1 MERFIGK
8 MLDGRYEIKEIIG
21 VGGMAVVFKAKC
33 HRLNR
38 YVAIKILKD
47 EYMADDELRR
57 QFHEESQ
64 AVAMLSHPNIMA
76 VYDVSKTEELEYI
89 VMELIDGITLKEYL
103 ERRGPLSSKEVTIFS
118 TQIAKALEHAH
129 SREIIH
135 RDIKP
140 QNIMLLR
147 DGTLKVADF
156 GIAHIANSQINRAKG
171 EAIGSVHYVSPEQAK
186 GSDIDNRADLYSLG
200 VVMYEMLTGR
210 LPFEGETPVEV
221 ALQHIRSIPLSPS
234 ERVEGIPETLERIT
248 MKAMNPH
255 LSRRYA
261 SATEILADLEAFR
274 NDANF
279 KIDLP
284 DPTPLSGGEE
294 SALDAT
300 RKFTNPS
307 QAVQELLEEKKR
319 AEQESDDDDD
329 KVVSRT
335 LIFSIAAVL
344 LFFIGAI
351 YFVVSVINPFGTNEG
366 EKLLAPNLINKNY
379 RDVIDDS
386 LYADFILVEGE
397 MIYDENLPAG
407 TIIAQT
413 PAPGRSVGA
422 DKKITLT
429 ISRGAKSMTLGEYAN
444 WDIRQVK
451 IVLDRNSIPYVLVE
465 EFSNDVAKNMVIRTE
480 PAAGTSVTA
489 DTTVTIFISKGLEPI
504 EVLVPN
510 LIGMTEIEAFD
521 ALQLLGLELG
531 DVVVV
536 ESTYPVGQ
544 IIFQEIPASSMVLEG
559 TAINVQVSKGSGMA
573 VVPDL
578 LGKTEAE
585 ALALLN
591 SAELRKGSV
600 TPVYSSKPA
609 GTIVTQSVVAG
620 TEVDKNTAISFSVSL
635 GVESGGG
642 TDPGTDIDP
651 GTDTDPG
658 INGGTDSDPNTD
670 VSGTPVD
677 PGTN

>member
-103 ERRGPLSSKEVTIFS
+103 ERRGPLSSKEVTVFS

-156 GIAHIANSQINRAKG
+156 GIAHIANSQIDRAKG
-171 EAIGSVHYVSPEQAK
+171 EAIGSVHYVSPEQAR
-186 GSDIDNRADLYSLG
+186 GSDIDSRADLYSLG

-255 LSRRYA
+255 LSRRYG

-279 KIDLP
+279 KIELP
-284 DPTPLSGGEE
+284 EPTPLVNNEE
-294 SALDAT
+294 STLDAT

-307 QAVQELLEEKKR
+307 QTVQELLDEKKR
-319 AEQESDDDDD
+319 TEQASDDD
-329 KVVSRT
+329 KAVSRT
-335 LIFSIAAVL
+335 LIFSIVAVL

-351 YFVVSVINPFGTNEG
+351 YFVVSVINPFGANETQ
-366 EKLLAPNLINKNY
+366 KLLAPNLINKVY
-379 RDVIDDS
+379 RDVIEDP
-386 LYADFILVEGE
+386 LYADFVLVEGE
-397 MIYDENLPAG
+397 MIYDESLPAG
-407 TIIAQT
+407 TIISQT

-429 ISRGAKSMTLGEYAN
+429 ISRGAKSMVLGEYAT
-444 WDIRQVK
+444 WDLRQVK
-451 IVLDRNSIPYVLVE
+451 IVLDRNNIPYVLVE
-465 EFSNDVAKNMVIRTE
+465 EFSDEIEKNMVIRTE

-489 DTTVTIFISKGLEPI
+489 ETTVTIFVSKGREPKEI
-504 EVLVPN
+504 AMPN
-510 LIGMTEIEAFD
+510 LLGKTEAD
-521 ALQLLGLELG
+521 ATAALLKVGLIVGEITPI
-531 DVVVV
+531 

-544 IIFQEIPASSMVLEG
+544 VVFQEIPAKSMVLEG
-559 TAINVQVSKGSGMA
+559 TVINLQISKGSGMA
-573 VVPDL
+573 IVPDL

-585 ALALLN
+585 AVALLN
-591 SAELRKGSV
+591 SADLRKGSV

-609 GTIVTQSVVAG
+609 GTIVTQNVVAG
-620 TEVDKNTAISFSVSL
+620 TEVDKNTAISFSISL
-635 GVESGGG
+635 GV
-642 TDPGTDIDP
+642 DP
-651 GTDTDPG
+651 GTDTDS
-658 INGGTDSDPNTD
+658 NSGTGTPTDPN
-670 VSGTPVD
+670 
-677 PGTN
+677 

>member
-103 ERRGPLSSKEVTIFS
+103 ERRGPLSSKEVTVFS

-156 GIAHIANSQINRAKG
+156 GIAHIANSQIDRAKG
-171 EAIGSVHYVSPEQAK
+171 EAIGSVHYVSPEQAR
-186 GSDIDNRADLYSLG
+186 GSDIDSRADLYSLG

-255 LSRRYA
+255 LSRRYG

-279 KIDLP
+279 KIELP
-284 DPTPLSGGEE
+284 EPTPLVNNEE
-294 SALDAT
+294 STLDAT

-307 QAVQELLEEKKR
+307 QTVQELLDEKKR
-319 AEQESDDDDD
+319 TEQASDDD
-329 KVVSRT
+329 KAVSRT
-335 LIFSIAAVL
+335 LIFSIVAVL

-351 YFVVSVINPFGTNEG
+351 YFVVSVINPFGTNETQ
-366 EKLLAPNLINKNY
+366 KLLAPNLINKVY
-379 RDVIDDS
+379 RDVIEDP
-386 LYADFILVEGE
+386 LYADFVLVEGE
-397 MIYDENLPAG
+397 MIYDESLPAG
-407 TIIAQT
+407 TIISQT

-429 ISRGAKSMTLGEYAN
+429 ISRGAKSMVLGEYAT
-444 WDIRQVK
+444 WDLRQVK
-451 IVLDRNSIPYVLVE
+451 IVLDRNNIPYVLVE
-465 EFSNDVAKNMVIRTE
+465 EFSDEIEKNMVIRTE
-480 PAAGTSVTA
+480 PAAGTSVTVE
-489 DTTVTIFISKGLEPI
+489 TTVTIFVSKGREPKEI
-504 EVLVPN
+504 EMPN
-510 LIGMTEIEAFD
+510 LLGKTEAD
-521 ALQLLGLELG
+521 ATAALLKVGLIVGEITPI
-531 DVVVV
+531 

-544 IIFQEIPASSMVLEG
+544 VVFQEIPAKSMVLEG
-559 TAINVQVSKGSGMA
+559 TVINLQISKGSGIA
-573 VVPDL
+573 IVPDL

-585 ALALLN
+585 AVALLN
-591 SAELRKGSV
+591 SADLRKGSV

-609 GTIVTQSVVAG
+609 GTIVTQNVVAG
-620 TEVDKNTAISFSVSL
+620 TEVDKNTAISFSISL
-635 GVESGGG
+635 GV
-642 TDPGTDIDP
+642 DP
-651 GTDTDPG
+651 GTDTDSNSGTGTP
-658 INGGTDSDPNTD
+658 TDSN
-670 VSGTPVD
+670 
-677 PGTN
+677 

>member
-1 MERFIGK
+1 MDRFIGR

-21 VGGMAVVFKAKC
+21 VGGMAVVYKAKC

-103 ERRGPLSSKEVTIFS
+103 ERRGPLSSKEVTVFS

-156 GIAHIANSQINRAKG
+156 GIAHIANSQTDRAKG

-221 ALQHIRSIPLSPS
+221 ALQHIRSIPLFPS
-234 ERVEGIPETLERIT
+234 ELVEGIPETLERIT

-274 NDANF
+274 NDSNF

-284 DPTPLSGGEE
+284 ESTPLVSSEE

-300 RKFTNPS
+300 RKFANPG
-307 QAVQELLEEKKR
+307 QTVQEMMDEKMRKNDHN
-319 AEQESDDDDD
+319 DDDDD
-329 KVVSRT
+329 QKSLSGT
-335 LIFSIAAVL
+335 LIFSLVAVL

-351 YFVVSVINPFGTNEG
+351 YFVVSVINPFGGNE
-366 EKLLAPNLINKNY
+366 EQKLLAPNLINKIY
-379 RDVIDDS
+379 QEVVDDP
-386 LYADFILVEGE
+386 LYADFVLVEGE
-397 MIYDENLPAG
+397 MIYDETMPAG
-407 TIIAQT
+407 TIISQS

-429 ISRGAKSMTLGEYAN
+429 ISRGAKSMVLGNYGG
-444 WDIRQVK
+444 WDLRQLK
-451 IVLDRNSIPYVLVE
+451 IVLDRNNIPYVVVE
-465 EFSNDVAKNMVIRTE
+465 EYSDEVEKSLVIRTDPE
-480 PAAGTSVTA
+480 AGTAVTA
-489 DTTVTIFISKGLEPI
+489 DSTVTIFVSKGRELK
-504 EVLVPN
+504 EVSVPY
-510 LIGMTEIEAFD
+510 LIGMQENVAIQTLLD
-521 ALQLLGLELG
+521 AGLVVG
-531 DVVVV
+531 DITPV
-536 ESTYPVGQ
+536 ESIFPVGEVV
-544 IIFQEIPASSMVLEG
+544 FQEIPAFSMVMEG
-559 TAINVQVSKGSGMA
+559 TPVNIQVSKGSGKA
-573 VVPDL
+573 IVPDL

-585 ALALLN
+585 ALQLLAE
-591 SAELRKGSV
+591 AELRKGSI
-600 TPVYSSKPA
+600 TEIYSNKPA
-609 GTIVTQSVVAG
+609 GTVVMQSVTAG
-620 TEVDKNTAISFSVSL
+620 TAVDKNSTVSFSISL
-635 GVESGGG
+635 GIDTP
-642 TDPGTDIDP
+642 TDS
-651 GTDTDPG
+651 DTDSDTDS
-658 INGGTDSDPNTD
+658 GTDSDTGDNTD
-670 VSGTPVD
+670 GD
-677 PGTN
+677 TNTGADAN

>member
-1 MERFIGK
+1 MDRFIGK

-21 VGGMAVVFKAKC
+21 VGGMAVVYKAKC

-89 VMELIDGITLKEYL
+89 VMEMIDGITLKEYL
-103 ERRGPLSSKEVTIFS
+103 ERRGPLSSKEVTIFA

-156 GIAHIANSQINRAKG
+156 GIAHIANSQTDRSKG

-186 GSDIDNRADLYSLG
+186 GSNIDNRSDLYSLG

-221 ALQHIRSIPLSPS
+221 ALQHIRSIPLFPS
-234 ERVEGIPETLERIT
+234 ELVENIPETLERIT

-274 NDANF
+274 NDSNF

-284 DPTPLSGGEE
+284 ETTPLASGEE

-300 RKFTNPS
+300 RKFENPA
-307 QAVQELLEEKKR
+307 QTVQEMLDEKNR
-319 AEQESDDDDD
+319 DENEDDSDG
-329 KVVSRT
+329 RGLTGT
-335 LIFSIAAVL
+335 LIFSIIAVL

-351 YFVVSVINPFGTNEG
+351 YFVVSVINPFGGTE
-366 EKLLAPNLINKNY
+366 EQKLLAPNLINKIY
-379 RDVIDDS
+379 QDVKDDPS
-386 LYADFILVEGE
+386 YSEFILVEGE
-397 MIYDENLPAG
+397 LIYDDNLPAG
-407 TIIAQT
+407 TIISQS
-413 PAPGRSVGA
+413 PSPGRSVGA

-429 ISRGAKSMTLGEYAN
+429 ISRGAKSMMLSDYSG
-444 WDIRQVK
+444 WDSRQLK
-451 IVLDRNSIPYVLVE
+451 IILDRNNIPYVLVE
-465 EFSNDVAKNMVIRTE
+465 EHSNTIDKSMVIRTE
-480 PAAGTSVTA
+480 PGVGTAVTA
-489 DTTVTIFISKGLEPI
+489 DTTVIIFVSKGPELKQIP
-504 EVLVPN
+504 VPN
-510 LIGMTEIEAFD
+510 LIGMEEAVAIQALLD
-521 ALQLLGLELG
+521 AGLVVG
-531 DVVVV
+531 DIRLV
-536 ESTYPVGQ
+536 ESIYPVGQ
-544 IIFQEIPASSMVLEG
+544 VVYQEIPADALVMEG
-559 TAINVQVSKGSGMA
+559 TAINIQVSEGDGMA
-573 VVPDL
+573 VVPSL
-578 LGKTEAE
+578 IGQTEAD
-585 ALALLN
+585 AILLLEQ
-591 SAELRKGSV
+591 AGLRKGAV
-600 TPVYSSKPA
+600 NREYSSEPA
-609 GTIVTQSVVAG
+609 GTVIRQGVAAD
-620 TEVDKNTAISFSVSL
+620 TDVDKNTAISFTVSMGPRL
-635 GVESGGG
+635 PENP
-642 TDPGTDIDP
+642 DPGFNPDF
-651 GTDTDPG
+651 GE
-658 INGGTDSDPNTD
+658 
-670 VSGTPVD
+670 
-677 PGTN
+677 TN

>member
-103 ERRGPLSSKEVTIFS
+103 ERRGPLSSKEVTVFS

-156 GIAHIANSQINRAKG
+156 GIAHIANSQIDRAKG
-171 EAIGSVHYVSPEQAK
+171 EAIGSVHYVSPEQAR
-186 GSDIDNRADLYSLG
+186 GSDIDSRADLYSLG

-255 LSRRYA
+255 LSRRYG

-279 KIDLP
+279 KIELP
-284 DPTPLSGGEE
+284 EPTPLVNNEE
-294 SALDAT
+294 STLDAT

-307 QAVQELLEEKKR
+307 QTVQELLDEKKR
-319 AEQESDDDDD
+319 TEQASDDD
-329 KVVSRT
+329 KAVSRT
-335 LIFSIAAVL
+335 LIFSIVAVL

-351 YFVVSVINPFGTNEG
+351 YFVVSVINPFGTNETQ
-366 EKLLAPNLINKNY
+366 KLLAPNLINKVY
-379 RDVIDDS
+379 RDVIEDP
-386 LYADFILVEGE
+386 LYADFVLVEGE
-397 MIYDENLPAG
+397 MIYDESLPAG
-407 TIIAQT
+407 TIISQT

-429 ISRGAKSMTLGEYAN
+429 ISRGAKSMVLGEYAT
-444 WDIRQVK
+444 WDLRQVK
-451 IVLDRNSIPYVLVE
+451 IVLDRNNIPYVLVE
-465 EFSNDVAKNMVIRTE
+465 EFSDEIEKNMVIRTE

-489 DTTVTIFISKGLEPI
+489 ETTVTIFVSKGREPKEI
-504 EVLVPN
+504 AMPN
-510 LIGMTEIEAFD
+510 LLGKTEAD
-521 ALQLLGLELG
+521 ATAALLKVGLIVGEITPI
-531 DVVVV
+531 

-544 IIFQEIPASSMVLEG
+544 VVFQEIPAKSMVLEG
-559 TAINVQVSKGSGMA
+559 TVINLQISKGSGMA
-573 VVPDL
+573 IVPDL

-585 ALALLN
+585 AVALLN
-591 SAELRKGSV
+591 SADLRKGSV

-609 GTIVTQSVVAG
+609 GTIVTQNVVAG
-620 TEVDKNTAISFSVSL
+620 TEVDKNTAISFSISL
-635 GVESGGG
+635 GVE
-642 TDPGTDIDP
+642 P
-651 GTDTDPG
+651 GTDTDSNSGTGTP
-658 INGGTDSDPNTD
+658 TDSN
-670 VSGTPVD
+670 
-677 PGTN
+677 

>member
-103 ERRGPLSSKEVTIFS
+103 ERRGPLSSKEVTVFS

-156 GIAHIANSQINRAKG
+156 GIAHIANSQIDRAKG
-171 EAIGSVHYVSPEQAK
+171 EAIGSVHYVSPEQAR
-186 GSDIDNRADLYSLG
+186 GSDIDSRADLYSLG

-255 LSRRYA
+255 LSRRYG

-279 KIDLP
+279 KIELP
-284 DPTPLSGGEE
+284 EPTPLVNNEE
-294 SALDAT
+294 STLDAT

-307 QAVQELLEEKKR
+307 QTVQELLDEKKR
-319 AEQESDDDDD
+319 TEQASDDD
-329 KVVSRT
+329 KAVSRT
-335 LIFSIAAVL
+335 LIFSIVAVL

-351 YFVVSVINPFGTNEG
+351 YFVVSVINPFGTNETQ
-366 EKLLAPNLINKNY
+366 KLLAPNLINKVY
-379 RDVIDDS
+379 RDVIEDP
-386 LYADFILVEGE
+386 LYADFVLVEGE
-397 MIYDENLPAG
+397 MIYDESLPAG
-407 TIIAQT
+407 TIISQT

-429 ISRGAKSMTLGEYAN
+429 ISRGAKSMVLGEYAT
-444 WDIRQVK
+444 WDLRQVK
-451 IVLDRNSIPYVLVE
+451 IVLDRNNIPYILVE
-465 EFSNDVAKNMVIRTE
+465 EFSDEIEKNMVIRTE

-489 DTTVTIFISKGLEPI
+489 ETTVTIFVSKGREPKEI
-504 EVLVPN
+504 AMPN
-510 LIGMTEIEAFD
+510 LLGKTEAD
-521 ALQLLGLELG
+521 ATAALLKVGLIVGEITPI
-531 DVVVV
+531 

-544 IIFQEIPASSMVLEG
+544 VVFQEIPAKSMVLEG
-559 TAINVQVSKGSGMA
+559 TVINLQISKGSGMA
-573 VVPDL
+573 IVPDL

-585 ALALLN
+585 AVALLN
-591 SAELRKGSV
+591 SADLRKGSV

-609 GTIVTQSVVAG
+609 GTIVTQNVVAG
-620 TEVDKNTAISFSVSL
+620 TEVDKNTAISFSISL
-635 GVESGGG
+635 GV
-642 TDPGTDIDP
+642 DP
-651 GTDTDPG
+651 GTDTDSNSSTGTP
-658 INGGTDSDPNTD
+658 TDSN
-670 VSGTPVD
+670 
-677 PGTN
+677 

>member
-103 ERRGPLSSKEVTIFS
+103 ERRGPLSSKEVTVFS

-156 GIAHIANSQINRAKG
+156 GIAHIANSQIDRAKG
-171 EAIGSVHYVSPEQAK
+171 EAIGSVHYVSPEQAR
-186 GSDIDNRADLYSLG
+186 GSDIDSRADLYSLG

-255 LSRRYA
+255 LSRRYG

-279 KIDLP
+279 KIELP
-284 DPTPLSGGEE
+284 EPTPLVNNEE
-294 SALDAT
+294 STLDAT

-307 QAVQELLEEKKR
+307 QTVQELLDEKKR
-319 AEQESDDDDD
+319 TEQASDDD
-329 KVVSRT
+329 KAVSRT
-335 LIFSIAAVL
+335 LIFSIVAVL

-351 YFVVSVINPFGTNEG
+351 YFVVSVINPFGTNETQ
-366 EKLLAPNLINKNY
+366 KLLAPNLINKVY
-379 RDVIDDS
+379 RDVIEDP
-386 LYADFILVEGE
+386 LYADFVLVEGE
-397 MIYDENLPAG
+397 MIYDESLPAG
-407 TIIAQT
+407 TIISQT

-429 ISRGAKSMTLGEYAN
+429 ISRGAKSMVLGEYAT
-444 WDIRQVK
+444 WDLRQVK
-451 IVLDRNSIPYVLVE
+451 IVLDRNNIPYVLVE
-465 EFSNDVAKNMVIRTE
+465 EFSDEIEKNMVIRTE

-489 DTTVTIFISKGLEPI
+489 ETTVTIFVSKGREPKEI
-504 EVLVPN
+504 AMPN
-510 LIGMTEIEAFD
+510 LLGKTEAD
-521 ALQLLGLELG
+521 ATAALLKVGL
-531 DVVVV
+531 VVGEITPI

-544 IIFQEIPASSMVLEG
+544 VVFQEIPAKSMVLEG
-559 TAINVQVSKGSGMA
+559 TVINLQISKGSGMA
-573 VVPDL
+573 IVPDL

-585 ALALLN
+585 AVALLN
-591 SAELRKGSV
+591 SADLRKGSV
-600 TPVYSSKPA
+600 TLVYSSKPA
-609 GTIVTQSVVAG
+609 GTIVTQNVVAG
-620 TEVDKNTAISFSVSL
+620 TEVDKNTAISFSISL
-635 GVESGGG
+635 GV
-642 TDPGTDIDP
+642 DP
-651 GTDTDPG
+651 GTDTDS
-658 INGGTDSDPNTD
+658 NSGTGTPTDPN
-670 VSGTPVD
+670 
-677 PGTN
+677 

>member
-103 ERRGPLSSKEVTIFS
+103 ERRGPLSSKEVTVFS

-156 GIAHIANSQINRAKG
+156 GIAHIANSQIDRAKG
-171 EAIGSVHYVSPEQAK
+171 EAIGSVHYVSPEQAR
-186 GSDIDNRADLYSLG
+186 GSDIDSRADLYSLG

-255 LSRRYA
+255 LSRRYG

-279 KIDLP
+279 KIELP
-284 DPTPLSGGEE
+284 EPTPLVSNEE
-294 SALDAT
+294 STLDAT

-307 QAVQELLEEKKR
+307 QTVQELLDEKKR
-319 AEQESDDDDD
+319 TEQAVDDD
-329 KVVSRT
+329 KAVSRT
-335 LIFSIAAVL
+335 LIFSIVAVL

-351 YFVVSVINPFGTNEG
+351 YFVVSVINPFGTNETQ
-366 EKLLAPNLINKNY
+366 KLLAPNLINKVY
-379 RDVIDDS
+379 RDVIEDP
-386 LYADFILVEGE
+386 LYADFVLVEGE
-397 MIYDENLPAG
+397 MIYDESLPAG
-407 TIIAQT
+407 TIISQT

-429 ISRGAKSMTLGEYAN
+429 ISRGAKSMVLGEYAT
-444 WDIRQVK
+444 WDLRQVK
-451 IVLDRNSIPYVLVE
+451 IVLDRNNIPYVLVE
-465 EFSNDVAKNMVIRTE
+465 EFSDEIEKNMVIRTE

-489 DTTVTIFISKGLEPI
+489 ETTVTIFVSKGREPKEI
-504 EVLVPN
+504 EMPN
-510 LIGMTEIEAFD
+510 LLGKTEAD
-521 ALQLLGLELG
+521 ATAALLKVGLIVGEITPI
-531 DVVVV
+531 

-544 IIFQEIPASSMVLEG
+544 VVFQEIPAKSMVLEG
-559 TAINVQVSKGSGMA
+559 TVINLQISKGSGMA
-573 VVPDL
+573 IVPDL

-585 ALALLN
+585 AVALLN
-591 SAELRKGSV
+591 SADLRKGSV
-600 TPVYSSKPA
+600 TLVYSSKPA
-609 GTIVTQSVVAG
+609 GTIVTQNVVAG
-620 TEVDKNTAISFSVSL
+620 TEVDKNTAISFSISL
-635 GVESGGG
+635 GV
-642 TDPGTDIDP
+642 DP
-651 GTDTDPG
+651 GTDTDS
-658 INGGTDSDPNTD
+658 NSGTGTPTDPN
-670 VSGTPVD
+670 
-677 PGTN
+677 

>member
-1 MERFIGK
+1 MDRFIGR
-8 MLDGRYEIKEIIG
+8 MLDGRYEILEIIG

-89 VMELIDGITLKEYL
+89 VMEMIDGITLKEYL

-156 GIAHIANSQINRAKG
+156 GIAHIANSQTDRAKG

-186 GSDIDNRADLYSLG
+186 GSDIDNRADLYSFG

-221 ALQHIRSIPLSPS
+221 ALQHIRSIPLFPS
-234 ERVEGIPETLERIT
+234 ELVEGIPETLERIT

-255 LSRRYA
+255 LSRRYS
-261 SATEILADLEAFR
+261 SATEILNDLEAFR
-274 NDANF
+274 NDSNF

-284 DPTPLSGGEE
+284 ESTPLINGDE

-300 RKFTNPS
+300 RKFANPS
-307 QAVQELLEEKKR
+307 QTVQEMLDERKREDVEE
-319 AEQESDDDDD
+319 DDEG
-329 KVVSRT
+329 KGLSGT
-335 LIFSIAAVL
+335 LIFSLIAVL
-344 LFFIGAI
+344 LFFVGAI
-351 YFVVSVINPFGTNEG
+351 YFVVSVINPFGG
-366 EKLLAPNLINKNY
+366 KDDQKLLAPNLLNKVY
-379 RDVIDDS
+379 QEIKDDP
-386 LYADFILVEGE
+386 LYADYIFVEGE
-397 MIYDENLPAG
+397 MIYDDSVPAG
-407 TIIAQT
+407 TIISQS

-429 ISRGAKSMTLGEYAN
+429 ISRGAKSMVLGAYAG
-444 WDIRQVK
+444 WDTRQVK
-451 IVLDRNSIPYVLVE
+451 IILDRNNIPYVLVE
-465 EFSNDVAKNMVIRTE
+465 EYSEEIEKNFVIRTE
-480 PAAGTSVTA
+480 PEAGTAVTA
-489 DTTVTIFISKGLEPI
+489 DTTVTIFVSKGRELLE
-504 EVLVPN
+504 VTVPN
-510 LIGMTEIEAFD
+510 VIGMTENEAIQTFLN
-521 ALQLLGLELG
+521 AGLVVG
-531 DVVVV
+531 DIVPV
-536 ESTYPVGQ
+536 ESVYPVGQ
-544 IIFQEIPASSMVLEG
+544 VVFQEIPADSLVLEE
-559 TAINVQVSKGSGMA
+559 TPINIQISKGSEQA
-573 VVPDL
+573 LVPDL

-585 ALALLN
+585 AMALL
-591 SAELRKGSV
+591 SGCELRGVV
-600 TPVYSSKPA
+600 TKIYSNQPA
-609 GTIVTQSVVAG
+609 GTVVTQGVVAG
-620 TEVDKNTAISFSVSL
+620 TPVDKNSVISFTVSL
-635 GVESGGG
+635 GLSVDSSDGSDTSNDSGA
-642 TDPGTDIDP
+642 DAS
-651 GTDTDPG
+651 
-658 INGGTDSDPNTD
+658 N
-670 VSGTPVD
+670 
-677 PGTN
+677 

>member
-103 ERRGPLSSKEVTIFS
+103 ERRGPLSSKEVTVFS

-156 GIAHIANSQINRAKG
+156 GIAHIANSQIDRAKG
-171 EAIGSVHYVSPEQAK
+171 EAIGSVHYVSPEQAR
-186 GSDIDNRADLYSLG
+186 GSDIDSRADLYSLG

-255 LSRRYA
+255 LSRRYG

-279 KIDLP
+279 KIELP
-284 DPTPLSGGEE
+284 EPTPLVNNEE
-294 SALDAT
+294 STLDAT

-307 QAVQELLEEKKR
+307 QTVQELLDEKKR
-319 AEQESDDDDD
+319 TEQASDDD
-329 KVVSRT
+329 KAVSRT
-335 LIFSIAAVL
+335 LIFSIVAVL

-351 YFVVSVINPFGTNEG
+351 YFVVSVINPFGTNETQ
-366 EKLLAPNLINKNY
+366 KLLAPNLINKVY
-379 RDVIDDS
+379 RDVIEDP
-386 LYADFILVEGE
+386 LYADFVLVEGE
-397 MIYDENLPAG
+397 MIYDESLPAG
-407 TIIAQT
+407 TIISQT

-429 ISRGAKSMTLGEYAN
+429 ISRGAKSMVLGEYAT
-444 WDIRQVK
+444 WDLRQVK
-451 IVLDRNSIPYVLVE
+451 IVLDRNNIPYVLVE
-465 EFSNDVAKNMVIRTE
+465 EFSDEIEKNMVIRTE

-489 DTTVTIFISKGLEPI
+489 ETTVTIFVSKGREPKEI
-504 EVLVPN
+504 AMPN
-510 LIGMTEIEAFD
+510 LLGKTEAD
-521 ALQLLGLELG
+521 ATAALLKVGLIVGEITPI
-531 DVVVV
+531 

-544 IIFQEIPASSMVLEG
+544 VVFQEIPAKSMVLEG
-559 TAINVQVSKGSGMA
+559 TVINLQISKGSGMA
-573 VVPDL
+573 IVPDL

-585 ALALLN
+585 AVALLN
-591 SAELRKGSV
+591 SADLRKGSV

-609 GTIVTQSVVAG
+609 GTIVTQNVVAG
-620 TEVDKNTAISFSVSL
+620 TEVDKNTAISFSISL
-635 GVESGGG
+635 GV
-642 TDPGTDIDP
+642 DP
-651 GTDTDPG
+651 GTDTDS
-658 INGGTDSDPNTD
+658 NSGTGTPTDPN
-670 VSGTPVD
+670 
-677 PGTN
+677 

>member
-103 ERRGPLSSKEVTIFS
+103 ERRGPLSSKEVTVFS

-156 GIAHIANSQINRAKG
+156 GIAHIANSQIDRAKG
-171 EAIGSVHYVSPEQAK
+171 EAIGSVHYVSPEQAR
-186 GSDIDNRADLYSLG
+186 GSDIDSRADLYSLG

-255 LSRRYA
+255 LSRRYG

-279 KIDLP
+279 KIELP
-284 DPTPLSGGEE
+284 EPTPLVNNEE
-294 SALDAT
+294 STLDAT

-307 QAVQELLEEKKR
+307 QTVQELLDEKKR
-319 AEQESDDDDD
+319 TEQASDDD
-329 KVVSRT
+329 KAVSRT
-335 LIFSIAAVL
+335 LIFSIVAVL

-351 YFVVSVINPFGTNEG
+351 YFVVSVINPFGTNETQ
-366 EKLLAPNLINKNY
+366 KLLAPNLINKVY
-379 RDVIDDS
+379 RDVIEDP
-386 LYADFILVEGE
+386 LYADFVLVEGE
-397 MIYDENLPAG
+397 MIYDESLPAG
-407 TIIAQT
+407 TIISQT

-429 ISRGAKSMTLGEYAN
+429 ISRGAKSMVLGEYAT
-444 WDIRQVK
+444 WDLRQVK
-451 IVLDRNSIPYVLVE
+451 IVLDRNNIPYVLVE
-465 EFSNDVAKNMVIRTE
+465 EFSDEIEKNMVIRTE

-489 DTTVTIFISKGLEPI
+489 ETTVTIFVSKGREPKEI
-504 EVLVPN
+504 EMPN
-510 LIGMTEIEAFD
+510 LLGKTEAD
-521 ALQLLGLELG
+521 ATAALLKVGLIVGEITPI
-531 DVVVV
+531 

-544 IIFQEIPASSMVLEG
+544 VVFQEIPAKSMVLEG
-559 TAINVQVSKGSGMA
+559 TVINLQISKGSGMA
-573 VVPDL
+573 IVPDL

-585 ALALLN
+585 AVALLN
-591 SAELRKGSV
+591 SADLRKGSV

-609 GTIVTQSVVAG
+609 GTIVTQNVVAG
-620 TEVDKNTAISFSVSL
+620 TEVDKNTAISFSISL
-635 GVESGGG
+635 GV
-642 TDPGTDIDP
+642 DP
-651 GTDTDPG
+651 GTDTDS
-658 INGGTDSDPNTD
+658 NSGTGTPTDPN
-670 VSGTPVD
+670 
-677 PGTN
+677 

>member
-103 ERRGPLSSKEVTIFS
+103 ERRGPLSSKEVTVFS

-156 GIAHIANSQINRAKG
+156 GIAHIANSQIDRAKG
-171 EAIGSVHYVSPEQAK
+171 EAIGSVHYVSPEQAR
-186 GSDIDNRADLYSLG
+186 GSDIDSRADLYSLG

-255 LSRRYA
+255 LSRRYG

-279 KIDLP
+279 KIELP
-284 DPTPLSGGEE
+284 EPTPLVNNEE
-294 SALDAT
+294 STLDAT

-307 QAVQELLEEKKR
+307 QTVQELLDEKKR
-319 AEQESDDDDD
+319 TEQASDDD
-329 KVVSRT
+329 KAVSRT
-335 LIFSIAAVL
+335 LIFSIVAVL

-351 YFVVSVINPFGTNEG
+351 YFVVSVINPFGANETQ
-366 EKLLAPNLINKNY
+366 KLLAPNLINKVY
-379 RDVIDDS
+379 RDVIEDP
-386 LYADFILVEGE
+386 LYADFVLVEGE
-397 MIYDENLPAG
+397 MIYDESLPAG
-407 TIIAQT
+407 TIISQT

-429 ISRGAKSMTLGEYAN
+429 ISRGAKSMVLGEYAT
-444 WDIRQVK
+444 WDLRQVK
-451 IVLDRNSIPYVLVE
+451 IVLDRNNIPYVLVE
-465 EFSNDVAKNMVIRTE
+465 EFSDEIEKNMVIRTE

-489 DTTVTIFISKGLEPI
+489 ETTVTIFVSKGREPKEI
-504 EVLVPN
+504 AMPN
-510 LIGMTEIEAFD
+510 LLGKTEAD
-521 ALQLLGLELG
+521 ATAALLKVGL
-531 DVVVV
+531 VVGEITPI

-544 IIFQEIPASSMVLEG
+544 VVFQEIPAKSMVLEG
-559 TAINVQVSKGSGMA
+559 TVINLQISKGSGMA
-573 VVPDL
+573 IVPDL

-585 ALALLN
+585 AVALLN
-591 SAELRKGSV
+591 SADLRKGSV

-609 GTIVTQSVVAG
+609 GTIVTQNVVAG
-620 TEVDKNTAISFSVSL
+620 TEVDKNTAISFSISL
-635 GVESGGG
+635 GV
-642 TDPGTDIDP
+642 
-651 GTDTDPG
+651 DPG
-658 INGGTDSDPNTD
+658 IDTDSNSGTGTPTDPN
-670 VSGTPVD
+670 
-677 PGTN
+677 

>member
-89 VMELIDGITLKEYL
+89 VMELIDGITLNEYL
-103 ERRGPLSSKEVTIFS
+103 ERRGPLSSKEVTVFS

-156 GIAHIANSQINRAKG
+156 GIAHIANSQIDRAKG
-171 EAIGSVHYVSPEQAK
+171 EAIGSVHYVSPEQAR
-186 GSDIDNRADLYSLG
+186 GSDIDSRADLYSLG

-255 LSRRYA
+255 LSRRYG

-279 KIDLP
+279 KIELP
-284 DPTPLSGGEE
+284 EPTPLVNNEE
-294 SALDAT
+294 STLDAT

-307 QAVQELLEEKKR
+307 QTVQELLDEKKR
-319 AEQESDDDDD
+319 NEQAVDDD
-329 KVVSRT
+329 KAVSRT
-335 LIFSIAAVL
+335 LIFSIVAVL

-351 YFVVSVINPFGTNEG
+351 YFVVSVINPFGTNETQ
-366 EKLLAPNLINKNY
+366 KLLAPNLINKVY
-379 RDVIDDS
+379 RDVIADP
-386 LYADFILVEGE
+386 LYADFVLVEGE
-397 MIYDENLPAG
+397 MIYDESLPAG
-407 TIIAQT
+407 TIISQT

-429 ISRGAKSMTLGEYAN
+429 ISRGAKSMVLGEYAT
-444 WDIRQVK
+444 WDLRQVK
-451 IVLDRNSIPYVLVE
+451 IVLDRNNIPYVLVE
-465 EFSNDVAKNMVIRTE
+465 EFSDEIEKNMVIRTE

-489 DTTVTIFISKGLEPI
+489 ETTVTIFVSKGREPKEI
-504 EVLVPN
+504 AMPN
-510 LIGMTEIEAFD
+510 LLGKTEAD
-521 ALQLLGLELG
+521 ATAALLKVGL
-531 DVVVV
+531 VVGEITPI

-544 IIFQEIPASSMVLEG
+544 VVFQEIPAKSMVLEG
-559 TAINVQVSKGSGMA
+559 TVINLQISKGSGMA
-573 VVPDL
+573 IVPDL

-585 ALALLN
+585 AVALLN
-591 SAELRKGSV
+591 SADLRKGSV
-600 TPVYSSKPA
+600 TLVYSSKPA
-609 GTIVTQSVVAG
+609 GTIVTQNVVDG
-620 TEVDKNTAISFSVSL
+620 TEVDKNTAISFSISL
-635 GVESGGG
+635 GV
-642 TDPGTDIDP
+642 DP
-651 GTDTDPG
+651 GTDTDS
-658 INGGTDSDPNTD
+658 NSGTGTPTDPN
-670 VSGTPVD
+670 
-677 PGTN
+677 

>member
-103 ERRGPLSSKEVTIFS
+103 ERRGPLSSKEVTVFS

-156 GIAHIANSQINRAKG
+156 GIAHIANSQIDRAKG
-171 EAIGSVHYVSPEQAK
+171 EAIGSVHYVSPEQAR
-186 GSDIDNRADLYSLG
+186 GSDIDSRADLYSLG

-255 LSRRYA
+255 LSRRYG

-279 KIDLP
+279 KIELP
-284 DPTPLSGGEE
+284 EPTPLVNNEE
-294 SALDAT
+294 STLDAT

-307 QAVQELLEEKKR
+307 QTVQELLDEKKR
-319 AEQESDDDDD
+319 TEQASDDD
-329 KVVSRT
+329 KAVSRT
-335 LIFSIAAVL
+335 LIFSIVAVL

-351 YFVVSVINPFGTNEG
+351 YFVVSVINPFGTNETQ
-366 EKLLAPNLINKNY
+366 KLLAPNLINKVY
-379 RDVIDDS
+379 RDVLEDP
-386 LYADFILVEGE
+386 LYTDFVLVEGE
-397 MIYDENLPAG
+397 MIYDESLPAG
-407 TIIAQT
+407 TIISQT

-429 ISRGAKSMTLGEYAN
+429 ISRGAKSMVLGEYAT
-444 WDIRQVK
+444 WDLRQVK
-451 IVLDRNSIPYVLVE
+451 IVLDRNNIPYVLVE
-465 EFSNDVAKNMVIRTE
+465 EFSDEIEKNMVIRTE

-489 DTTVTIFISKGLEPI
+489 ETTVTIFVSKGREPKEI
-504 EVLVPN
+504 AMPN
-510 LIGMTEIEAFD
+510 LLGKTEAD
-521 ALQLLGLELG
+521 ATAALLKVGLIVGEITPI
-531 DVVVV
+531 

-544 IIFQEIPASSMVLEG
+544 VVFQEIPAKSMVLEG
-559 TAINVQVSKGSGMA
+559 TVINLQISKGSGMA
-573 VVPDL
+573 IVPDL

-585 ALALLN
+585 AVALLN
-591 SAELRKGSV
+591 SADLRKGSV

-609 GTIVTQSVVAG
+609 GTIVTQNVVAG
-620 TEVDKNTAISFSVSL
+620 TEVDKNTAISFSISL
-635 GVESGGG
+635 GV
-642 TDPGTDIDP
+642 DP
-651 GTDTDPG
+651 GTDTDSNSSTGTP
-658 INGGTDSDPNTD
+658 TDSN
-670 VSGTPVD
+670 
-677 PGTN
+677 

>member
-103 ERRGPLSSKEVTIFS
+103 ERRGPLSSKEVTVFS

-156 GIAHIANSQINRAKG
+156 GIAHIANSQIDRAKG
-171 EAIGSVHYVSPEQAK
+171 EAIGSVHYVSPEQAR
-186 GSDIDNRADLYSLG
+186 GSDIDSRADLYSLG

-255 LSRRYA
+255 LSRRYG

-279 KIDLP
+279 KIELP
-284 DPTPLSGGEE
+284 EPTPLVNNEE
-294 SALDAT
+294 STLDAT

-307 QAVQELLEEKKR
+307 QTVQELLDEKKR
-319 AEQESDDDDD
+319 TEQASDDD
-329 KVVSRT
+329 KAVSRT
-335 LIFSIAAVL
+335 LIFSIVAVL

-351 YFVVSVINPFGTNEG
+351 YFVVSVINPFGTNETQ
-366 EKLLAPNLINKNY
+366 KLLAPNLINKVY
-379 RDVIDDS
+379 RDVLEDP
-386 LYADFILVEGE
+386 LYTDFVLVEGE
-397 MIYDENLPAG
+397 MIYDESLPAG
-407 TIIAQT
+407 TIISQT

-429 ISRGAKSMTLGEYAN
+429 ISRGAKSMVLGEYAT
-444 WDIRQVK
+444 WDLRQVK
-451 IVLDRNSIPYVLVE
+451 IVLDRNNIPYVLVE
-465 EFSNDVAKNMVIRTE
+465 EFSDEIEKNMVIRTE

-489 DTTVTIFISKGLEPI
+489 ETTVTIFVSKGREPKEI
-504 EVLVPN
+504 AMPN
-510 LIGMTEIEAFD
+510 LLGKTEAD
-521 ALQLLGLELG
+521 ATAALLKVGLIVGEITPI
-531 DVVVV
+531 

-544 IIFQEIPASSMVLEG
+544 VVFQEIPAKSMVLEG
-559 TAINVQVSKGSGMA
+559 TVINLQISKGSGMA
-573 VVPDL
+573 IVPDL

-585 ALALLN
+585 AVALLN
-591 SAELRKGSV
+591 SADLRKGSV

-609 GTIVTQSVVAG
+609 GTIVTQNVVAG
-620 TEVDKNTAISFSVSL
+620 TEVDKNTAISFSISL
-635 GVESGGG
+635 GV
-642 TDPGTDIDP
+642 DP
-651 GTDTDPG
+651 GTDTDSNSGTGTP
-658 INGGTDSDPNTD
+658 TDSN
-670 VSGTPVD
+670 
-677 PGTN
+677 

>member
-103 ERRGPLSSKEVTIFS
+103 ERRGPLSSKEVTVFS

-156 GIAHIANSQINRAKG
+156 GIAHIANSQIDRAKG
-171 EAIGSVHYVSPEQAK
+171 EAIGSVHYVSPEQAR
-186 GSDIDNRADLYSLG
+186 GSDIDSRADLYSLG

-255 LSRRYA
+255 LSRRYG

-279 KIDLP
+279 KIELP
-284 DPTPLSGGEE
+284 EPTPLVNNEE
-294 SALDAT
+294 STLDAT

-307 QAVQELLEEKKR
+307 QTVQELLDEKKR
-319 AEQESDDDDD
+319 TEQASDDD
-329 KVVSRT
+329 KAVSRT
-335 LIFSIAAVL
+335 LIFSIVAVL

-351 YFVVSVINPFGTNEG
+351 YFVVSVINPFGTNETQ
-366 EKLLAPNLINKNY
+366 KLLAPNLINKVY
-379 RDVIDDS
+379 RDVLEDP
-386 LYADFILVEGE
+386 LYTDFVLVEGE
-397 MIYDENLPAG
+397 MIYDESLPAG
-407 TIIAQT
+407 TIISQT

-429 ISRGAKSMTLGEYAN
+429 ISRGAKSMVLGEYAT
-444 WDIRQVK
+444 WDLRQVK
-451 IVLDRNSIPYVLVE
+451 IVLDRNNIPYVLVE
-465 EFSNDVAKNMVIRTE
+465 EFSDEIEKNMVIRTE

-489 DTTVTIFISKGLEPI
+489 ETTVTIFVSKGREPKEI
-504 EVLVPN
+504 AMPN
-510 LIGMTEIEAFD
+510 LLGKTEAD
-521 ALQLLGLELG
+521 ATAALLKVGLIVGEITPI
-531 DVVVV
+531 

-544 IIFQEIPASSMVLEG
+544 VVFQEIPAKSMVLEG
-559 TAINVQVSKGSGMA
+559 TVINLQISKGSGMA
-573 VVPDL
+573 IVPDL

-585 ALALLN
+585 AVALLN
-591 SAELRKGSV
+591 SADLRKGSV

-609 GTIVTQSVVAG
+609 GTIVTQNVVAG
-620 TEVDKNTAISFSVSL
+620 TEVDKNTAISFSISL
-635 GVESGGG
+635 GV
-642 TDPGTDIDP
+642 DP
-651 GTDTDPG
+651 GTDTDS
-658 INGGTDSDPNTD
+658 NSGTGTPTDPN
-670 VSGTPVD
+670 
-677 PGTN
+677 

>member
-1 MERFIGK
+1 MDRFIGK
-8 MLDGRYEIKEIIG
+8 MLDGRYEIKEVIG
-21 VGGMAVVFKAKC
+21 VGGMAVVYKAKC

-64 AVAMLSHPNIMA
+64 AVAMLSHPNIVA

-103 ERRGPLSSKEVTIFS
+103 ERRGPLSSKEVTVFA

-156 GIAHIANSQINRAKG
+156 GIAHIANSQTDRTKG

-234 ERVEGIPETLERIT
+234 ELVENIPETLERIT

-274 NDANF
+274 HDSNF
-279 KIDLP
+279 KIELP
-284 DPTPLSGGEE
+284 EPAPVTSSDE

-300 RKFTNPS
+300 RKFSNPS
-307 QAVQELLEEKKR
+307 QAVQELMDEKKR
-319 AEQESDDDDD
+319 AEDSDN
-329 KVVSRT
+329 KGLSGT
-335 LIFSIAAVL
+335 LIFSIVAVL

-351 YFVVSVINPFGTNEG
+351 YFVVSVINPFGNTDE
-366 EKLLAPNLINKNY
+366 EKLLAPNLMNKIY
-379 RDVIDDS
+379 QEIVDDP
-386 LYADFILVEGE
+386 LYADFVLVEGE
-397 MIYDENLPAG
+397 KIYDETLPAG
-407 TIIAQT
+407 TIISQS

-429 ISRGAKSMTLGEYAN
+429 ISRGAKSMVLDNYES
-444 WDIRQVK
+444 WDARQVK
-451 IVLDRNSIPYVLVE
+451 IILDRNSIPYVVVE
-465 EFSNDVAKNMVIRTE
+465 EYSDEIDKSLVIRTE

-489 DTTVTIFISKGLEPI
+489 ESPVTIFVSKGRELK
-504 EVLVPN
+504 EVPVPN
-510 LIGMTEIEAFD
+510 VIGMSENEAIQEFI
-521 ALQLLGLELG
+521 AAGLVVG
-531 DVVVV
+531 DIVPV
-536 ESTYPVGQ
+536 ESSFPIGEVV
-544 IIFQEIPASSMVLEG
+544 FQEIPAESLVMEE
-559 TAINVQVSKGSGMA
+559 TPINIQVSKGLGMA

-585 ALALLN
+585 AIALLTN
-591 SAELRKGSV
+591 AELRYAITK
-600 TPVYSSKPA
+600 VYSNKPA
-609 GTIVTQSVVAG
+609 GTVVTQSIAAE
-620 TEVDKNTAISFSVSL
+620 TEVDKNTSVSFSISL
-635 GVESGGG
+635 GAQNS
-642 TDPGTDIDP
+642 
-651 GTDTDPG
+651 
-658 INGGTDSDPNTD
+658 
-670 VSGTPVD
+670 SGTTSPSNPD
-677 PGTN
+677 TETN

>member
-103 ERRGPLSSKEVTIFS
+103 ERRGPLSSKEVTVFS

-156 GIAHIANSQINRAKG
+156 GIAHIANSQIDRAKG

-234 ERVEGIPETLERIT
+234 ERVDGIPETLERIT

-274 NDANF
+274 NDENF

-284 DPTPLSGGEE
+284 EPAPLTAGEE

-307 QAVQELLEEKKR
+307 QAVQEMLDEKTR
-319 AEQESDDDDD
+319 TEQASNDDD
-329 KVVSRT
+329 KAVSRT
-335 LIFSIAAVL
+335 LIFSIVAVL

-351 YFVVSVINPFGTNEG
+351 YFVVSVINPFGANETQ
-366 EKLLAPNLINKNY
+366 KLLAPNLINKVY
-379 RDVIDDS
+379 RDVVDDP
-386 LYADFILVEGE
+386 LYADFVLVEGE
-397 MIYDENLPAG
+397 MIYDESLPAG
-407 TIIAQT
+407 TIISQT
-413 PAPGRSVGA
+413 PAPGRSVGT

-429 ISRGAKSMTLGEYAN
+429 ISRGAKSMNLGDYAN
-444 WDIRQVK
+444 WDLRQVK
-451 IVLDRNSIPYVLVE
+451 IVLDRNNIPYVLVE
-465 EFSNDVAKNMVIRTE
+465 EFSDEIEKNMVIRTE
-480 PAAGTSVTA
+480 PGVGTSVTSE
-489 DTTVTIFISKGLEPI
+489 TTVTIFVSKGREPK
-504 EVLVPN
+504 EVAVPN
-510 LIGMTEIEAFD
+510 LLGKTEAEATA
-521 ALQLLGLELG
+521 ALLKAGLEIG
-531 DVVVV
+531 EITPI

-544 IIFQEIPASSMVLEG
+544 VVFQEIPAKSMVLEG
-559 TAINVQVSKGSGMA
+559 TVINIQISKGSGMA
-573 VVPDL
+573 IVPDL

-585 ALALLN
+585 AIALLN
-591 SAELRKGSV
+591 SADLRKGSV

-609 GTIVTQSVVAG
+609 GTIVTQNVVAG
-620 TEVDKNTAISFSVSL
+620 TEVDKNTAISFSISL
-635 GVESGGG
+635 GVESGTGTDPDPDSG
-642 TDPGTDIDP
+642 TGAPTDPGT
-651 GTDTDPG
+651 
-658 INGGTDSDPNTD
+658 N
-670 VSGTPVD
+670 
-677 PGTN
+677 

>member
-103 ERRGPLSSKEVTIFS
+103 ERRGPLSSKEVTVFS

-156 GIAHIANSQINRAKG
+156 GIAHIANSQIDRAKG
-171 EAIGSVHYVSPEQAK
+171 EAIGSVHYVSPEQAR
-186 GSDIDNRADLYSLG
+186 GSDIDSRADLYSLG

-255 LSRRYA
+255 LSRRYG

-279 KIDLP
+279 KIELP
-284 DPTPLSGGEE
+284 EPTPLVNNEE
-294 SALDAT
+294 STLDAT

-307 QAVQELLEEKKR
+307 QTVQELLDEKKR
-319 AEQESDDDDD
+319 TEQASDDD
-329 KVVSRT
+329 KAVSRT
-335 LIFSIAAVL
+335 LIFSIVAVL

-351 YFVVSVINPFGTNEG
+351 YFVVSVINPFGTNETQ
-366 EKLLAPNLINKNY
+366 KLLAPNLINKVY
-379 RDVIDDS
+379 RDVLEDP
-386 LYADFILVEGE
+386 LYTDFVLVEGE
-397 MIYDENLPAG
+397 MIYDESLPAG
-407 TIIAQT
+407 TIISQT

-429 ISRGAKSMTLGEYAN
+429 ISRGAKSMVLGEYAT
-444 WDIRQVK
+444 WDLRQVK
-451 IVLDRNSIPYVLVE
+451 IVLDRNNIPYVLVE
-465 EFSNDVAKNMVIRTE
+465 EFSDEIEKNMVIRTE
-480 PAAGTSVTA
+480 PAAGTSVTVE
-489 DTTVTIFISKGLEPI
+489 TTVTIFVSKGREPKEI
-504 EVLVPN
+504 EMPN
-510 LIGMTEIEAFD
+510 LLGKTEAD
-521 ALQLLGLELG
+521 ATAALLKVGLIVGEITPI
-531 DVVVV
+531 

-544 IIFQEIPASSMVLEG
+544 VVFQEIPAKSMVLEG
-559 TAINVQVSKGSGMA
+559 TVINLQISKGSGMA
-573 VVPDL
+573 IVPDL

-585 ALALLN
+585 AVALLN
-591 SAELRKGSV
+591 SADLRKGSV

-609 GTIVTQSVVAG
+609 GTIVTQNVVAG
-620 TEVDKNTAISFSVSL
+620 TEVDKNTAISFSISL
-635 GVESGGG
+635 GV
-642 TDPGTDIDP
+642 DP
-651 GTDTDPG
+651 GTDTDSNSSTGTP
-658 INGGTDSDPNTD
+658 TDSN
-670 VSGTPVD
+670 
-677 PGTN
+677 

>member
-103 ERRGPLSSKEVTIFS
+103 ERRGPLSSKEVTVFS

-156 GIAHIANSQINRAKG
+156 GIAHIANSQIDRAKG
-171 EAIGSVHYVSPEQAK
+171 EAIGSVHYVSPEQAR
-186 GSDIDNRADLYSLG
+186 GSDIDSRADLYSLG

-255 LSRRYA
+255 LSRRYG

-279 KIDLP
+279 KIELP
-284 DPTPLSGGEE
+284 EPTPLVNNEE
-294 SALDAT
+294 STLDAT

-307 QAVQELLEEKKR
+307 QTVQELLDEKKR
-319 AEQESDDDDD
+319 NEQAVDDD
-329 KVVSRT
+329 KAVSRT
-335 LIFSIAAVL
+335 LIFSIVAVL

-351 YFVVSVINPFGTNEG
+351 YFVVSVINPFGTNETQ
-366 EKLLAPNLINKNY
+366 KLLAPNLINKVY
-379 RDVIDDS
+379 RDVIADP
-386 LYADFILVEGE
+386 LYADFVLVEGE
-397 MIYDENLPAG
+397 MIYDESLPAG
-407 TIIAQT
+407 TIISQT

-429 ISRGAKSMTLGEYAN
+429 ISRGAKSMVLGEYAT
-444 WDIRQVK
+444 WDLRQVK
-451 IVLDRNSIPYVLVE
+451 IVLDRNNIPYVLVE
-465 EFSNDVAKNMVIRTE
+465 EFSDEIEKNMVIRTE

-489 DTTVTIFISKGLEPI
+489 ETTVTIFVSKGREPKEI
-504 EVLVPN
+504 AMPN
-510 LIGMTEIEAFD
+510 LLGKTEAD
-521 ALQLLGLELG
+521 ATAALLKVGL
-531 DVVVV
+531 VVGEITPI

-544 IIFQEIPASSMVLEG
+544 VVFQEIPAKSMVLEG
-559 TAINVQVSKGSGMA
+559 TVINLQISKGSGMA
-573 VVPDL
+573 IVPDL

-585 ALALLN
+585 AVALLN
-591 SAELRKGSV
+591 SADLRKGSV
-600 TPVYSSKPA
+600 TLVYSSKPA
-609 GTIVTQSVVAG
+609 GTIVTQNVVDG
-620 TEVDKNTAISFSVSL
+620 TEVDKNTAISFSISL
-635 GVESGGG
+635 GV
-642 TDPGTDIDP
+642 DP
-651 GTDTDPG
+651 GTDTDS
-658 INGGTDSDPNTD
+658 NSGTGTPTDPN
-670 VSGTPVD
+670 
-677 PGTN
+677 

>member
-103 ERRGPLSSKEVTIFS
+103 ERRGSLSSKEVTVFS

-156 GIAHIANSQINRAKG
+156 GIAHIANSQIDRAKG
-171 EAIGSVHYVSPEQAK
+171 EAIGSVHYVSPEQAR
-186 GSDIDNRADLYSLG
+186 GSDIDSRADLYSLG

-255 LSRRYA
+255 LSRRYG

-279 KIDLP
+279 KIELP
-284 DPTPLSGGEE
+284 EPTPLVNNEE
-294 SALDAT
+294 STLDAT

-307 QAVQELLEEKKR
+307 QTVQELLDEKKR
-319 AEQESDDDDD
+319 TEQASDDD
-329 KVVSRT
+329 KAVSRT
-335 LIFSIAAVL
+335 LIFSIVAVL

-351 YFVVSVINPFGTNEG
+351 YFVVSVINPFGANETQ
-366 EKLLAPNLINKNY
+366 KLLAPNLINKVY
-379 RDVIDDS
+379 RDVIEDP
-386 LYADFILVEGE
+386 LYADFVLVEGE
-397 MIYDENLPAG
+397 MIYDESLPAG
-407 TIIAQT
+407 TIISQT

-429 ISRGAKSMTLGEYAN
+429 ISRGAKSMVLGEYAT
-444 WDIRQVK
+444 WDLRQVK
-451 IVLDRNSIPYVLVE
+451 IVLDRNNIPYVLVE
-465 EFSNDVAKNMVIRTE
+465 EFSDEIEKNMVIRTE

-489 DTTVTIFISKGLEPI
+489 ETTVTIFVSKGREPKEI
-504 EVLVPN
+504 AMPN
-510 LIGMTEIEAFD
+510 LLGKTEAD
-521 ALQLLGLELG
+521 ATAALLKVGL
-531 DVVVV
+531 VVGEITPI

-544 IIFQEIPASSMVLEG
+544 VVFQEIPAKSMVLEG
-559 TAINVQVSKGSGMA
+559 TVINLQISKGSGMA
-573 VVPDL
+573 IVPDL

-585 ALALLN
+585 AVALLN
-591 SAELRKGSV
+591 SADLRKGSV

-609 GTIVTQSVVAG
+609 GTIVTQNVVAG
-620 TEVDKNTAISFSVSL
+620 TEVDKNTAISFSISL
-635 GVESGGG
+635 GV
-642 TDPGTDIDP
+642 DP
-651 GTDTDPG
+651 GTDTDSNSGTGTP
-658 INGGTDSDPNTD
+658 TDSN
-670 VSGTPVD
+670 
-677 PGTN
+677 

>member
-103 ERRGPLSSKEVTIFS
+103 ERRGPLSSKEVTVFS

-156 GIAHIANSQINRAKG
+156 GIAHIANSQIDRAKG
-171 EAIGSVHYVSPEQAK
+171 EAIGSVHYVSPEQAR
-186 GSDIDNRADLYSLG
+186 GSDIDSRADLYSLG

-255 LSRRYA
+255 LSRRYG

-279 KIDLP
+279 KIELP
-284 DPTPLSGGEE
+284 EPTPLVNNEE
-294 SALDAT
+294 STLDAT

-307 QAVQELLEEKKR
+307 QTVQELLDEKKR
-319 AEQESDDDDD
+319 NEQAGDDD
-329 KVVSRT
+329 KAVSRT
-335 LIFSIAAVL
+335 LIFSIVAVL

-351 YFVVSVINPFGTNEG
+351 YFVVSVINPFGTNETQ
-366 EKLLAPNLINKNY
+366 KLLAPNLINKVY
-379 RDVIDDS
+379 RDVLEDP
-386 LYADFILVEGE
+386 LYADFVLVEGE
-397 MIYDENLPAG
+397 MIYDESLPAG
-407 TIIAQT
+407 TIISQT

-429 ISRGAKSMTLGEYAN
+429 ISRGAKSMVLGEYAT
-444 WDIRQVK
+444 WDLRQVK
-451 IVLDRNSIPYVLVE
+451 IVLDRNNIPYVLVE
-465 EFSNDVAKNMVIRTE
+465 EFSDEIEKNMVIRTE
-480 PAAGTSVTA
+480 PDAGTSVTA
-489 DTTVTIFISKGLEPI
+489 ETTVTIFVSKGREPKEI
-504 EVLVPN
+504 AMPN
-510 LIGMTEIEAFD
+510 LLGKTEAD
-521 ALQLLGLELG
+521 ATAALLKVGL
-531 DVVVV
+531 VVGEITPI

-544 IIFQEIPASSMVLEG
+544 VVFQEIPAKSMVLEG
-559 TAINVQVSKGSGMA
+559 TVINLQISKGSGMA
-573 VVPDL
+573 IVPDL

-585 ALALLN
+585 AVALLN
-591 SAELRKGSV
+591 SADLRKGSV

-609 GTIVTQSVVAG
+609 GTIVTQNVVAG
-620 TEVDKNTAISFSVSL
+620 TEVDKNTAISFSISL
-635 GVESGGG
+635 GV
-642 TDPGTDIDP
+642 DP
-651 GTDTDPG
+651 GTDTDP
-658 INGGTDSDPNTD
+658 NSGTGTPTDPN
-670 VSGTPVD
+670 
-677 PGTN
+677 

>member
-103 ERRGPLSSKEVTIFS
+103 ERRGPLSSKEVTVFS

-156 GIAHIANSQINRAKG
+156 GIAHIANSQIDRAKG
-171 EAIGSVHYVSPEQAK
+171 EAIGSVHYVSPEQAR
-186 GSDIDNRADLYSLG
+186 GSDIDSRADLYSLG

-255 LSRRYA
+255 LSRRYG

-279 KIDLP
+279 KIELP
-284 DPTPLSGGEE
+284 EPTPLVNNEE
-294 SALDAT
+294 STLDAT

-307 QAVQELLEEKKR
+307 QTVQELLDEKKR
-319 AEQESDDDDD
+319 TEQASDDD
-329 KVVSRT
+329 KAVSRT
-335 LIFSIAAVL
+335 LIFSIVAVL

-351 YFVVSVINPFGTNEG
+351 YFVVSVINPFGTNETQ
-366 EKLLAPNLINKNY
+366 KLLAPNLINKVY
-379 RDVIDDS
+379 RDVLEDP
-386 LYADFILVEGE
+386 LYTDFVLVEGE
-397 MIYDENLPAG
+397 MIYDESLPAG
-407 TIIAQT
+407 TIISQT

-429 ISRGAKSMTLGEYAN
+429 ISRGAKSMVLGEYAT
-444 WDIRQVK
+444 WDLRQVK
-451 IVLDRNSIPYVLVE
+451 IVLDRNNIPYVLVE
-465 EFSNDVAKNMVIRTE
+465 EFSDEIEKNMVIRTE

-489 DTTVTIFISKGLEPI
+489 ETTVTIFVSKGREPKEI
-504 EVLVPN
+504 AMPN
-510 LIGMTEIEAFD
+510 LLGKTEAD
-521 ALQLLGLELG
+521 ATAALLKVGLIVGEITPI
-531 DVVVV
+531 

-544 IIFQEIPASSMVLEG
+544 VVFQEIPAKSMVLEG
-559 TAINVQVSKGSGMA
+559 TVINLQISKGSGIA
-573 VVPDL
+573 IVPDL

-585 ALALLN
+585 AVALLN
-591 SAELRKGSV
+591 SADLRKGSV

-609 GTIVTQSVVAG
+609 GTIVTQNVVAG
-620 TEVDKNTAISFSVSL
+620 TEVDKNTAISFSISL
-635 GVESGGG
+635 GV
-642 TDPGTDIDP
+642 DP
-651 GTDTDPG
+651 GTDTDSNSSTGTP
-658 INGGTDSDPNTD
+658 TDSN
-670 VSGTPVD
+670 
-677 PGTN
+677 

>member
-103 ERRGPLSSKEVTIFS
+103 ERRGPLSSKEVTVFS

-156 GIAHIANSQINRAKG
+156 GIAHIANSQIDRAKG
-171 EAIGSVHYVSPEQAK
+171 EAIGSVHYVSPEQAR
-186 GSDIDNRADLYSLG
+186 GSDIDSRADLYSLG

-255 LSRRYA
+255 LSRRYG

-279 KIDLP
+279 KIELP
-284 DPTPLSGGEE
+284 EPTPLVNNEE
-294 SALDAT
+294 STLDAT

-307 QAVQELLEEKKR
+307 QTVQELLDEKKR
-319 AEQESDDDDD
+319 TEQASDDD
-329 KVVSRT
+329 KAVSRT
-335 LIFSIAAVL
+335 LIFSIVAVL

-351 YFVVSVINPFGTNEG
+351 YFVVSVINPFGTNETQ
-366 EKLLAPNLINKNY
+366 KLLAPNLINKVY
-379 RDVIDDS
+379 RDVIEDP
-386 LYADFILVEGE
+386 LYADFVLVEGE
-397 MIYDENLPAG
+397 MIYDESLPAG
-407 TIIAQT
+407 TIISQT

-429 ISRGAKSMTLGEYAN
+429 ISRGAKSMVLGEYAT
-444 WDIRQVK
+444 WDLRQVK
-451 IVLDRNSIPYVLVE
+451 IVLDRNNIPYVLVE
-465 EFSNDVAKNMVIRTE
+465 EFSDEIEKNMVIRTE

-489 DTTVTIFISKGLEPI
+489 ETTVTIFVSKGREPKEI
-504 EVLVPN
+504 AMPN
-510 LIGMTEIEAFD
+510 LLGKTEAD
-521 ALQLLGLELG
+521 ATAALLKVGL
-531 DVVVV
+531 VVGEITPI

-544 IIFQEIPASSMVLEG
+544 VVFQEIPAKSMVLEG
-559 TAINVQVSKGSGMA
+559 TVINLQISKGSGMA
-573 VVPDL
+573 IVPDL

-585 ALALLN
+585 AVALLN
-591 SAELRKGSV
+591 SADLRKGSV

-609 GTIVTQSVVAG
+609 GTIVTQNVVAG
-620 TEVDKNTAISFSVSL
+620 TEVDKNTAISFSISL
-635 GVESGGG
+635 GV
-642 TDPGTDIDP
+642 DP
-651 GTDTDPG
+651 GTDTDSNSSTGTP
-658 INGGTDSDPNTD
+658 TDSN
-670 VSGTPVD
+670 
-677 PGTN
+677 

>member
-103 ERRGPLSSKEVTIFS
+103 ERRGPLSSKEVTVFS

-156 GIAHIANSQINRAKG
+156 GIAHIANSQIDRAKG
-171 EAIGSVHYVSPEQAK
+171 EAIGSVHYVSPEQAR
-186 GSDIDNRADLYSLG
+186 GSDIDSRADLYSLG

-255 LSRRYA
+255 LSRRYG

-279 KIDLP
+279 KIELP
-284 DPTPLSGGEE
+284 EPTPLVNNEE
-294 SALDAT
+294 STLDAT

-307 QAVQELLEEKKR
+307 QTVQELLDEKKR
-319 AEQESDDDDD
+319 TEQASDDD
-329 KVVSRT
+329 KAVSRT
-335 LIFSIAAVL
+335 LIFSIVAVL

-351 YFVVSVINPFGTNEG
+351 YFVVSVINPFGTNETQ
-366 EKLLAPNLINKNY
+366 KLLAPNLINKVY
-379 RDVIDDS
+379 RDVLEDP
-386 LYADFILVEGE
+386 LYTDFVLVEGE
-397 MIYDENLPAG
+397 MIYDESLPAG
-407 TIIAQT
+407 TIISQT

-429 ISRGAKSMTLGEYAN
+429 ISRGAKSMVLGEYAT
-444 WDIRQVK
+444 WDLRQVK
-451 IVLDRNSIPYVLVE
+451 IVLDRNNIPYVLVE
-465 EFSNDVAKNMVIRTE
+465 EFSDEIEKNMVIRTE

-489 DTTVTIFISKGLEPI
+489 ETTVTIFVSKGREPKEI
-504 EVLVPN
+504 AMPN
-510 LIGMTEIEAFD
+510 LLGKTEADATAALLKVGLIVGEITPIG
-521 ALQLLGLELG
+521 
-531 DVVVV
+531 
-536 ESTYPVGQ
+536 STYPVGQ
-544 IIFQEIPASSMVLEG
+544 VVFQEIPAKSMVLEG
-559 TAINVQVSKGSGMA
+559 TVINLQISKGSGMA
-573 VVPDL
+573 IVPDL

-585 ALALLN
+585 AVALLN
-591 SAELRKGSV
+591 SADLRKGSV

-609 GTIVTQSVVAG
+609 GTIVTQNVVAG
-620 TEVDKNTAISFSVSL
+620 TEVDKNTAISFSISL
-635 GVESGGG
+635 GV
-642 TDPGTDIDP
+642 DP
-651 GTDTDPG
+651 GTDTDSNSGTGTP
-658 INGGTDSDPNTD
+658 TDSN
-670 VSGTPVD
+670 
-677 PGTN
+677 

>member
-1 MERFIGK
+1 MDRFIGR

-21 VGGMAVVFKAKC
+21 VGGMAVVYKAKC

-156 GIAHIANSQINRAKG
+156 GIAHIANSQTDRTKG

-221 ALQHIRSIPLSPS
+221 ALQHIRSIPLFPS
-234 ERVEGIPETLERIT
+234 ELVEGVPETLERIT

-274 NDANF
+274 NDSNF

-284 DPTPLSGGEE
+284 ETTPLVSGEE

-307 QAVQELLEEKKR
+307 QTVQEMLDEKKR
-319 AEQESDDDDD
+319 ADEVDDEER
-329 KVVSRT
+329 KGLSGT
-335 LIFSIAAVL
+335 LIFSLVAVL

-351 YFVVSVINPFGTNEG
+351 YFVVSVINPFGGSE
-366 EKLLAPNLINKNY
+366 EQKLLAPNLLNKIY
-379 RDVIDDS
+379 QEVVDDPI
-386 LYADFILVEGE
+386 YADFVLVEGE
-397 MIYDENLPAG
+397 LIYDETMPAG
-407 TIIAQT
+407 TIISQS

-429 ISRGAKSMTLGEYAN
+429 ISRGAKSMTLGSYGG
-444 WDIRQVK
+444 WDLRQLK
-451 IVLDRNSIPYVLVE
+451 IVLDRNNIPYLVVE
-465 EFSNDVAKNMVIRTE
+465 EHSDEIDKSLVIRTE
-480 PAAGTSVTA
+480 PEAGTSVTA
-489 DTTVTIFISKGLEPI
+489 DDTVTIFVSKGPELK
-504 EVLVPN
+504 EVPVPYVVGMQESVAIQTLLDAGLVV
-510 LIGMTEIEAFD
+510 
-521 ALQLLGLELG
+521 G
-531 DVVVV
+531 DIVPV
-536 ESTYPVGQ
+536 ESIYPVGEVV
-544 IIFQEIPASSMVLEG
+544 FQEIPADALVMEG
-559 TAINVQVSKGSGMA
+559 TPVNIQVSKGSGQA
-573 VVPDL
+573 IVPYL
-578 LGKTEAE
+578 IGKTEAE
-585 ALALLN
+585 ARALLAD
-591 SAELRKGSV
+591 AELRVGTV
-600 TPVYSSKPA
+600 TPIYDSNQPA
-609 GTIVTQSVVAG
+609 GTVIKQSLDAG
-620 TEVDKNTAISFSVSL
+620 TSVDKNTAISFSISL
-635 GVESGGG
+635 GIDSSFG
-642 TDPGTDIDP
+642 TDTPSDPGTE
-651 GTDTDPG
+651 
-658 INGGTDSDPNTD
+658 
-670 VSGTPVD
+670 
-677 PGTN
+677 TN

>member
-103 ERRGPLSSKEVTIFS
+103 ERRGPLSSKEVTVFS

-156 GIAHIANSQINRAKG
+156 GIAHIANSQIDRAKG
-171 EAIGSVHYVSPEQAK
+171 EAIGSVHYVSPEQAR
-186 GSDIDNRADLYSLG
+186 GSDIDSRADLYSLG

-255 LSRRYA
+255 LSRRYG

-279 KIDLP
+279 KIELP
-284 DPTPLSGGEE
+284 EPTPLVNNEE
-294 SALDAT
+294 STLDAT

-307 QAVQELLEEKKR
+307 QTVQELLDEKKR
-319 AEQESDDDDD
+319 NEQAGDDD
-329 KVVSRT
+329 KAVSRT
-335 LIFSIAAVL
+335 LIFSIVAVL

-351 YFVVSVINPFGTNEG
+351 YFVVSVINPFGTNETQ
-366 EKLLAPNLINKNY
+366 KLLAPNLINKVY
-379 RDVIDDS
+379 RDVIEDP
-386 LYADFILVEGE
+386 LYADFVLVEGE
-397 MIYDENLPAG
+397 MIYDESLPAG
-407 TIIAQT
+407 TIISQT

-429 ISRGAKSMTLGEYAN
+429 ISRGAKSMVLGEYAT
-444 WDIRQVK
+444 WDLRQVK
-451 IVLDRNSIPYVLVE
+451 IVLDRNNIPYVLVE
-465 EFSNDVAKNMVIRTE
+465 EFSDEIEKNMVIRTE

-489 DTTVTIFISKGLEPI
+489 ETMVTIFVSKGREPKEI
-504 EVLVPN
+504 AMPN
-510 LIGMTEIEAFD
+510 LLGKTEAD
-521 ALQLLGLELG
+521 ATAALLKVGL
-531 DVVVV
+531 VVGEIMPI

-544 IIFQEIPASSMVLEG
+544 VVFQEIPAKSMVLEG
-559 TAINVQVSKGSGMA
+559 TVINLQISKESGMA
-573 VVPDL
+573 IVPDL

-585 ALALLN
+585 AVALLN
-591 SAELRKGSV
+591 SADLRKGSV

-609 GTIVTQSVVAG
+609 GTIVTQNVVAG
-620 TEVDKNTAISFSVSL
+620 TEVDKNTAISFSISL
-635 GVESGGG
+635 GV
-642 TDPGTDIDP
+642 DP
-651 GTDTDPG
+651 GTDTDS
-658 INGGTDSDPNTD
+658 NSGTGTPTDPN
-670 VSGTPVD
+670 
-677 PGTN
+677 

>member
-103 ERRGPLSSKEVTIFS
+103 ERRGPLSSKEVTVFS

-156 GIAHIANSQINRAKG
+156 GIAHIANSQIDRAKG
-171 EAIGSVHYVSPEQAK
+171 EAIGSVHYVSPEQAR
-186 GSDIDNRADLYSLG
+186 GSDIDSRADLYSLG

-255 LSRRYA
+255 LSRRYG

-279 KIDLP
+279 RIELP
-284 DPTPLSGGEE
+284 EPTPLVNNEE
-294 SALDAT
+294 STLDAT

-307 QAVQELLEEKKR
+307 QTVQELLDEKKR
-319 AEQESDDDDD
+319 TEQASDDD
-329 KVVSRT
+329 KAVSRT
-335 LIFSIAAVL
+335 LIFSIVAVL

-351 YFVVSVINPFGTNEG
+351 YFVVSVINPFGTNETQ
-366 EKLLAPNLINKNY
+366 KLLAPNLINKVY
-379 RDVIDDS
+379 RDVLEDP
-386 LYADFILVEGE
+386 LYTDFVLVEGE
-397 MIYDENLPAG
+397 MIYDESLPAG
-407 TIIAQT
+407 TIISQT

-429 ISRGAKSMTLGEYAN
+429 ISRGAKSMVLGEYAT
-444 WDIRQVK
+444 WDLRQVK
-451 IVLDRNSIPYVLVE
+451 IVLDRNNIPYVLVE
-465 EFSNDVAKNMVIRTE
+465 EFSDEIEKNMVIRTE

-489 DTTVTIFISKGLEPI
+489 ETTVTIFVSKGREPKEI
-504 EVLVPN
+504 AMPN
-510 LIGMTEIEAFD
+510 LLGKTEAD
-521 ALQLLGLELG
+521 ATAALLKVGLIVGEITPI
-531 DVVVV
+531 

-544 IIFQEIPASSMVLEG
+544 VVFQEIPAKSMVLEG
-559 TAINVQVSKGSGMA
+559 TVINLQISKGSGMA
-573 VVPDL
+573 IVPDL

-585 ALALLN
+585 AVALLN
-591 SAELRKGSV
+591 SADLRKGSV

-609 GTIVTQSVVAG
+609 GTIVTQNVVAG
-620 TEVDKNTAISFSVSL
+620 TEVDKNTAISFSISL
-635 GVESGGG
+635 GV
-642 TDPGTDIDP
+642 DP
-651 GTDTDPG
+651 GTDTDS
-658 INGGTDSDPNTD
+658 N
-670 VSGTPVD
+670 SGT
-677 PGTN
+677 GTPTYSN

>member
-103 ERRGPLSSKEVTIFS
+103 ERRGPLSSKEVTVFS

-156 GIAHIANSQINRAKG
+156 GIAHIANSQIDRAKG
-171 EAIGSVHYVSPEQAK
+171 EAIGSVHYVSPEQAR
-186 GSDIDNRADLYSLG
+186 GSDIDSRADLYSLG

-255 LSRRYA
+255 LSRRYG

-279 KIDLP
+279 KIELP
-284 DPTPLSGGEE
+284 EPTPLVNNEE
-294 SALDAT
+294 STLDAT

-307 QAVQELLEEKKR
+307 QTVQELLDEKKR
-319 AEQESDDDDD
+319 TEQAIDDD
-329 KVVSRT
+329 KAVSRT
-335 LIFSIAAVL
+335 LIFSIVAVL

-351 YFVVSVINPFGTNEG
+351 YFVVSVINPFGANETQ
-366 EKLLAPNLINKNY
+366 KLLAPNLINKVY
-379 RDVIDDS
+379 RDVIEDP
-386 LYADFILVEGE
+386 LYADFVLVEGE
-397 MIYDENLPAG
+397 MIYDESLPAG
-407 TIIAQT
+407 TIISQT

-429 ISRGAKSMTLGEYAN
+429 ISRGAKSMVLGEYAT
-444 WDIRQVK
+444 WDLRQVK
-451 IVLDRNSIPYVLVE
+451 IVLDRNNIPYVLVE
-465 EFSNDVAKNMVIRTE
+465 EFSDEIEKNMVIRTE

-489 DTTVTIFISKGLEPI
+489 ETTVTIFVSKGREPKEI
-504 EVLVPN
+504 AMPN
-510 LIGMTEIEAFD
+510 LLGKTEAD
-521 ALQLLGLELG
+521 ATAALLKVGL
-531 DVVVV
+531 VVGEITPI

-544 IIFQEIPASSMVLEG
+544 VVFQEIPAKSMVLEG
-559 TAINVQVSKGSGMA
+559 TVINLQISKGSGMA
-573 VVPDL
+573 IVPDL

-585 ALALLN
+585 AVALLN
-591 SAELRKGSV
+591 SADLRKGSV

-609 GTIVTQSVVAG
+609 GTIVTQNVVAG
-620 TEVDKNTAISFSVSL
+620 TEVDKNTAISFSISL
-635 GVESGGG
+635 GV
-642 TDPGTDIDP
+642 DP
-651 GTDTDPG
+651 GTDTDS
-658 INGGTDSDPNTD
+658 NSGTGTPTDPN
-670 VSGTPVD
+670 
-677 PGTN
+677 

>member
-103 ERRGPLSSKEVTIFS
+103 ERRGPLSSKEVTVFS

-156 GIAHIANSQINRAKG
+156 GIAHIANSQIDRAKG
-171 EAIGSVHYVSPEQAK
+171 EAIGSVHYVSPEQAR
-186 GSDIDNRADLYSLG
+186 GSDIDSRADLYSLG

-255 LSRRYA
+255 LSRRYG

-279 KIDLP
+279 KIELP
-284 DPTPLSGGEE
+284 EPTPLVNNEE
-294 SALDAT
+294 STLDAT

-307 QAVQELLEEKKR
+307 QTVQELLDEKKR
-319 AEQESDDDDD
+319 TEQASDDD
-329 KVVSRT
+329 KAVSRT
-335 LIFSIAAVL
+335 LIFSIVAVL

-351 YFVVSVINPFGTNEG
+351 YFVVSVINPFGANETQ
-366 EKLLAPNLINKNY
+366 KLLAPNLINKVY
-379 RDVIDDS
+379 RDVIEDP
-386 LYADFILVEGE
+386 LYADFVLVEGE
-397 MIYDENLPAG
+397 MIYDESLPAG
-407 TIIAQT
+407 TIISQT

-429 ISRGAKSMTLGEYAN
+429 ISRGAKSMVLGEYAT
-444 WDIRQVK
+444 WDLRQVK
-451 IVLDRNSIPYVLVE
+451 IVLDRNNIPYVLVE
-465 EFSNDVAKNMVIRTE
+465 EFSDEIEKNLVIRTE

-489 DTTVTIFISKGLEPI
+489 ETTVTIFVSKGREPKEI
-504 EVLVPN
+504 AMPN
-510 LIGMTEIEAFD
+510 LLGKTEAD
-521 ALQLLGLELG
+521 ATAALLKVGLIVGEITPI
-531 DVVVV
+531 

-544 IIFQEIPASSMVLEG
+544 VVFQEIPAKSMVLEG
-559 TAINVQVSKGSGMA
+559 TVINLQISKGSGMA
-573 VVPDL
+573 IVPDL

-585 ALALLN
+585 AVALLN
-591 SAELRKGSV
+591 SADLRKGSV

-609 GTIVTQSVVAG
+609 GTIVTQNVVAG
-620 TEVDKNTAISFSVSL
+620 TEVDKNTAISFSISL
-635 GVESGGG
+635 GV
-642 TDPGTDIDP
+642 DP
-651 GTDTDPG
+651 GTDTDS
-658 INGGTDSDPNTD
+658 NSGTGTPTDPN
-670 VSGTPVD
+670 
-677 PGTN
+677 

>member
-103 ERRGPLSSKEVTIFS
+103 ERRGPLSSKEVTVFS

-156 GIAHIANSQINRAKG
+156 GIAHIANSQIDRAKG
-171 EAIGSVHYVSPEQAK
+171 EAIGSVHYVSPEQAR
-186 GSDIDNRADLYSLG
+186 GSDIDSRADLYSLG

-255 LSRRYA
+255 LSRRYG

-279 KIDLP
+279 KIELP
-284 DPTPLSGGEE
+284 EPTPLVNNEE
-294 SALDAT
+294 STLDAT

-307 QAVQELLEEKKR
+307 QTVQELLDEKKR
-319 AEQESDDDDD
+319 TEQASDDD
-329 KVVSRT
+329 KAVSRT
-335 LIFSIAAVL
+335 LIFSIVAVL

-351 YFVVSVINPFGTNEG
+351 YFVVSVINPFGTNETQ
-366 EKLLAPNLINKNY
+366 KLLAPNLINKVY
-379 RDVIDDS
+379 RDVIEDP
-386 LYADFILVEGE
+386 LYADFVLVEGE
-397 MIYDENLPAG
+397 MIYDESLPAG
-407 TIIAQT
+407 TIISQT

-429 ISRGAKSMTLGEYAN
+429 ISRGAKSMVLGEYAT
-444 WDIRQVK
+444 WDLRQVK
-451 IVLDRNSIPYVLVE
+451 IVLDRNNIPYVLVE
-465 EFSNDVAKNMVIRTE
+465 EFSDEIEKNMVIRTE
-480 PAAGTSVTA
+480 PAAGTSVTVE
-489 DTTVTIFISKGLEPI
+489 TTVTIFVSKGREPKEI
-504 EVLVPN
+504 EMPN
-510 LIGMTEIEAFD
+510 LLGKTEAD
-521 ALQLLGLELG
+521 ATAALLKVGLIVGEITPI
-531 DVVVV
+531 

-544 IIFQEIPASSMVLEG
+544 VVFQEIPAKSMVLEG
-559 TAINVQVSKGSGMA
+559 TVINLQISKGSGMA
-573 VVPDL
+573 IVPDL

-585 ALALLN
+585 AVALLN
-591 SAELRKGSV
+591 SADLRKGSV

-609 GTIVTQSVVAG
+609 GTIVTQNVVAG
-620 TEVDKNTAISFSVSL
+620 TEVDKNTAISFSISL
-635 GVESGGG
+635 GV
-642 TDPGTDIDP
+642 DP
-651 GTDTDPG
+651 GTDTDS
-658 INGGTDSDPNTD
+658 NSGTGTPTDPN
-670 VSGTPVD
+670 
-677 PGTN
+677 

>member
-103 ERRGPLSSKEVTIFS
+103 ERRGPLSSKEVTVFS

-156 GIAHIANSQINRAKG
+156 GIAHIANSQIDRAKG
-171 EAIGSVHYVSPEQAK
+171 EAIGSVHYVSPEQAR
-186 GSDIDNRADLYSLG
+186 GSDIDSRADLYSLG

-255 LSRRYA
+255 LSRRYG

-279 KIDLP
+279 KIELP
-284 DPTPLSGGEE
+284 EPTPLVNNEE
-294 SALDAT
+294 STLDAT

-307 QAVQELLEEKKR
+307 QTVQELLDEKKR
-319 AEQESDDDDD
+319 TEQASDDD
-329 KVVSRT
+329 KAVSRT
-335 LIFSIAAVL
+335 LIFSIVAVL

-351 YFVVSVINPFGTNEG
+351 YFVVSVINPFGTNETQ
-366 EKLLAPNLINKNY
+366 KLLAPNLINKVY
-379 RDVIDDS
+379 RDVLEDP
-386 LYADFILVEGE
+386 LYTDFVLVEGE
-397 MIYDENLPAG
+397 MIYDESLPAG
-407 TIIAQT
+407 TIISQT

-429 ISRGAKSMTLGEYAN
+429 ISRGAKSMVLGEYAT
-444 WDIRQVK
+444 WDLRQVK
-451 IVLDRNSIPYVLVE
+451 IVLDRNNIPYVLVE
-465 EFSNDVAKNMVIRTE
+465 EFSDEIEKNMVIRTE

-489 DTTVTIFISKGLEPI
+489 ETTVTIFVSKGREPKEIAMPNLLGKTEADATAALLKVGLVVGEITPI
-504 EVLVPN
+504 ESP
-510 LIGMTEIEAFD
+510 
-521 ALQLLGLELG
+521 
-531 DVVVV
+531 
-536 ESTYPVGQ
+536 YPVGQ
-544 IIFQEIPASSMVLEG
+544 VVFQEIPAKSMVLEG
-559 TAINVQVSKGSGMA
+559 TVINLQISKGSGMA
-573 VVPDL
+573 IVPDL

-585 ALALLN
+585 AVALLN
-591 SAELRKGSV
+591 SADLRKGSV

-609 GTIVTQSVVAG
+609 GTIVTQNVVAG
-620 TEVDKNTAISFSVSL
+620 TEVDKNTAISFSISL
-635 GVESGGG
+635 GV
-642 TDPGTDIDP
+642 DP
-651 GTDTDPG
+651 GTDTDSNSSTGTP
-658 INGGTDSDPNTD
+658 TDSN
-670 VSGTPVD
+670 
-677 PGTN
+677 

>member
-103 ERRGPLSSKEVTIFS
+103 ERRGPLSSKEVTVFS

-156 GIAHIANSQINRAKG
+156 GIAHIANSQIDRAKG
-171 EAIGSVHYVSPEQAK
+171 EAIGSVHYVSPEQAR
-186 GSDIDNRADLYSLG
+186 GSDIDSRADLYSLG

-255 LSRRYA
+255 LSRRYG

-279 KIDLP
+279 KIELP
-284 DPTPLSGGEE
+284 EPTPLVNNEE
-294 SALDAT
+294 STLDAT

-307 QAVQELLEEKKR
+307 QTVQELLDEKKR
-319 AEQESDDDDD
+319 TEQASDDD
-329 KVVSRT
+329 KAVSRT
-335 LIFSIAAVL
+335 LIFSIVAVL

-351 YFVVSVINPFGTNEG
+351 YFVVSVINPFGTNETQ
-366 EKLLAPNLINKNY
+366 KLLAPNLINKVY
-379 RDVIDDS
+379 RDVIEDP
-386 LYADFILVEGE
+386 LYADFVLVEGE
-397 MIYDENLPAG
+397 MIYDESLPAG
-407 TIIAQT
+407 TIISQT

-429 ISRGAKSMTLGEYAN
+429 ISRGAKSMVLGEYAT
-444 WDIRQVK
+444 WDLRQVK
-451 IVLDRNSIPYVLVE
+451 IVLDRNNIPYVLVE
-465 EFSNDVAKNMVIRTE
+465 EFSDEIEKNMVIRTE

-489 DTTVTIFISKGLEPI
+489 ETTVTIFVSKGREPKEI
-504 EVLVPN
+504 EMPN
-510 LIGMTEIEAFD
+510 LLGKTEAD
-521 ALQLLGLELG
+521 ATAALLKVGLIVGEITPI
-531 DVVVV
+531 

-544 IIFQEIPASSMVLEG
+544 VVFQEIPAKSMVLEG
-559 TAINVQVSKGSGMA
+559 TVINLQISKGSGIA
-573 VVPDL
+573 IVPDL

-585 ALALLN
+585 AVALLN
-591 SAELRKGSV
+591 SADLRKGSV

-609 GTIVTQSVVAG
+609 GTIVTQNVVAG
-620 TEVDKNTAISFSVSL
+620 TEVDKNTAISFSISL
-635 GVESGGG
+635 GV
-642 TDPGTDIDP
+642 DP
-651 GTDTDPG
+651 GTDTDSNSGTGTP
-658 INGGTDSDPNTD
+658 TDSN
-670 VSGTPVD
+670 
-677 PGTN
+677 

>member
-103 ERRGPLSSKEVTIFS
+103 ERRGPLSSKEVTVFS

-156 GIAHIANSQINRAKG
+156 GIAHIANSQIDRAKG
-171 EAIGSVHYVSPEQAK
+171 EAIGSVHYVSPEQAR
-186 GSDIDNRADLYSLG
+186 GSDIDSRADLYSLG

-255 LSRRYA
+255 LSRRYG

-279 KIDLP
+279 KIELP
-284 DPTPLSGGEE
+284 EPTPLVNNEE
-294 SALDAT
+294 STLDAT

-307 QAVQELLEEKKR
+307 QTVQELLDEKKR
-319 AEQESDDDDD
+319 TEQASDDD
-329 KVVSRT
+329 KAVSRT
-335 LIFSIAAVL
+335 LIFSIVAVL

-351 YFVVSVINPFGTNEG
+351 YFVVSVINPFGTNETQ
-366 EKLLAPNLINKNY
+366 KLLAPNLINKVY
-379 RDVIDDS
+379 RDVIEDP
-386 LYADFILVEGE
+386 LYADFVLVEGE
-397 MIYDENLPAG
+397 MIYDESLPAG
-407 TIIAQT
+407 TIISQT

-429 ISRGAKSMTLGEYAN
+429 ISRGAKSMVLGEYAT
-444 WDIRQVK
+444 WDLRQVK
-451 IVLDRNSIPYVLVE
+451 IVLDRNNIPYVLVE
-465 EFSNDVAKNMVIRTE
+465 EFSDEIEKNMVIRTE

-489 DTTVTIFISKGLEPI
+489 ETTVTIFVSKGREPKEI
-504 EVLVPN
+504 AMPN
-510 LIGMTEIEAFD
+510 LLGKTEAD
-521 ALQLLGLELG
+521 ATAALLKVGLIVGEITPI
-531 DVVVV
+531 

-544 IIFQEIPASSMVLEG
+544 VVFQEIPAKSMVLEG
-559 TAINVQVSKGSGMA
+559 TVINLQISKGSGMA
-573 VVPDL
+573 IVPDL

-585 ALALLN
+585 AVALLN
-591 SAELRKGSV
+591 SADLRKGSV

-609 GTIVTQSVVAG
+609 GTIVTQNEVAG
-620 TEVDKNTAISFSVSL
+620 TEVDKNTAISFSISL
-635 GVESGGG
+635 GV
-642 TDPGTDIDP
+642 DP
-651 GTDTDPG
+651 GTDTDSNSGTVTP
-658 INGGTDSDPNTD
+658 TDSN
-670 VSGTPVD
+670 
-677 PGTN
+677 

>member
-103 ERRGPLSSKEVTIFS
+103 ERRGPLSSKEVTVFS

-156 GIAHIANSQINRAKG
+156 GIAHIANSQIDRAKG
-171 EAIGSVHYVSPEQAK
+171 EAIGSVHYVSPEQAR
-186 GSDIDNRADLYSLG
+186 GSDIDSRADLYSLG

-255 LSRRYA
+255 LSRRYG

-279 KIDLP
+279 KIELP
-284 DPTPLSGGEE
+284 EPTPLVNNEE
-294 SALDAT
+294 STLDAT

-307 QAVQELLEEKKR
+307 QTVQELLDEKKR
-319 AEQESDDDDD
+319 NEQAGDDD
-329 KVVSRT
+329 KAVSRT
-335 LIFSIAAVL
+335 LIFSIVAVL

-351 YFVVSVINPFGTNEG
+351 YFVVSVINPFGTNETQ
-366 EKLLAPNLINKNY
+366 KLLAPNLINKVY
-379 RDVIDDS
+379 RDVLEDP
-386 LYADFILVEGE
+386 LYADFVLVEGE
-397 MIYDENLPAG
+397 MIYDESLPAG
-407 TIIAQT
+407 TIISQT

-429 ISRGAKSMTLGEYAN
+429 ISRGAKSMVLGEYAT
-444 WDIRQVK
+444 WDLRQVK
-451 IVLDRNSIPYVLVE
+451 IVLDRNNIPYVLVE
-465 EFSNDVAKNMVIRTE
+465 EFSDEIEKNMVIRTE

-489 DTTVTIFISKGLEPI
+489 ETTVTIFVSKGREPKEI
-504 EVLVPN
+504 AMPN
-510 LIGMTEIEAFD
+510 LLGKTEAD
-521 ALQLLGLELG
+521 ATAAPLKGGL
-531 DVVVV
+531 VVGEITPI

-544 IIFQEIPASSMVLEG
+544 VVFQEIPAKSMVLEG
-559 TAINVQVSKGSGMA
+559 TVINLQISKGSGMA
-573 VVPDL
+573 IVPDL

-585 ALALLN
+585 AVALLN
-591 SAELRKGSV
+591 SADLRKGSV

-609 GTIVTQSVVAG
+609 GTIVTQNVVAG
-620 TEVDKNTAISFSVSL
+620 TEVDKNTAISFSISL
-635 GVESGGG
+635 GV
-642 TDPGTDIDP
+642 DP
-651 GTDTDPG
+651 GTDTDS
-658 INGGTDSDPNTD
+658 NSGTGTPTDPN
-670 VSGTPVD
+670 
-677 PGTN
+677 

>member
-103 ERRGPLSSKEVTIFS
+103 ERRGPLSSKEVTVFS

-156 GIAHIANSQINRAKG
+156 GIAHIANSQIDRAKG
-171 EAIGSVHYVSPEQAK
+171 EAIGSVHYVSPEQAR
-186 GSDIDNRADLYSLG
+186 GSDIDSRADLYSLG

-255 LSRRYA
+255 LSRRYG

-279 KIDLP
+279 KIELP
-284 DPTPLSGGEE
+284 EPTPLVNNEE
-294 SALDAT
+294 STLDAT

-307 QAVQELLEEKKR
+307 QTVQELLDEKKR
-319 AEQESDDDDD
+319 TEQASDDD
-329 KVVSRT
+329 KAVSRT
-335 LIFSIAAVL
+335 LIFSIVAVL

-351 YFVVSVINPFGTNEG
+351 YFVVSVINPFGTNETQ
-366 EKLLAPNLINKNY
+366 KLLAPNLINKVY
-379 RDVIDDS
+379 REVLEDP
-386 LYADFILVEGE
+386 LYTDFVLVEGE
-397 MIYDENLPAG
+397 MIYDESLPAG
-407 TIIAQT
+407 TIISQT

-429 ISRGAKSMTLGEYAN
+429 ISRGAKSMVLGEYAT
-444 WDIRQVK
+444 WDLRQVK
-451 IVLDRNSIPYVLVE
+451 IVLDRNNIPYVLVE
-465 EFSNDVAKNMVIRTE
+465 EFSDEIEKNMVIRTE

-489 DTTVTIFISKGLEPI
+489 ETTVTIFVSKGREPKEI
-504 EVLVPN
+504 AMPN
-510 LIGMTEIEAFD
+510 LLGKTEAD
-521 ALQLLGLELG
+521 ATAALLKVGLIVGEITPI
-531 DVVVV
+531 

-544 IIFQEIPASSMVLEG
+544 VVFQEIPAKSMVLEG
-559 TAINVQVSKGSGMA
+559 TVINLQISKGSGMA
-573 VVPDL
+573 IVPDL

-585 ALALLN
+585 AVALLN
-591 SAELRKGSV
+591 SADLRKGSV
-600 TPVYSSKPA
+600 TLVYSSKPA
-609 GTIVTQSVVAG
+609 GTIVTQNVVAG
-620 TEVDKNTAISFSVSL
+620 TEVDKNTAISFSISL
-635 GVESGGG
+635 GV
-642 TDPGTDIDP
+642 DP
-651 GTDTDPG
+651 GTDTDSNSGTGTP
-658 INGGTDSDPNTD
+658 TDSN
-670 VSGTPVD
+670 
-677 PGTN
+677 

>member
-103 ERRGPLSSKEVTIFS
+103 ERRGPLSSKEVTVFS

-156 GIAHIANSQINRAKG
+156 GIAHIANSQIDRAKG
-171 EAIGSVHYVSPEQAK
+171 EAIGSVHYVSPEQAR
-186 GSDIDNRADLYSLG
+186 GSDIDSRADLYSLG

-255 LSRRYA
+255 LSRRYG

-279 KIDLP
+279 KIELP
-284 DPTPLSGGEE
+284 EPTPLVNNEE
-294 SALDAT
+294 STLDAT

-307 QAVQELLEEKKR
+307 QTVQELLDEKKR
-319 AEQESDDDDD
+319 TEQASDDD
-329 KVVSRT
+329 KAVSRT
-335 LIFSIAAVL
+335 LIFSIVAVL

-351 YFVVSVINPFGTNEG
+351 YFVVSVINPFGTNETQ
-366 EKLLAPNLINKNY
+366 KLLAPNLINKVY
-379 RDVIDDS
+379 RDVLEDP
-386 LYADFILVEGE
+386 LYTDFVLVEGE
-397 MIYDENLPAG
+397 MIYDESLPAG
-407 TIIAQT
+407 TIISQT

-429 ISRGAKSMTLGEYAN
+429 ISRGAKSMVLGEYAT
-444 WDIRQVK
+444 WDLRQVK
-451 IVLDRNSIPYVLVE
+451 IVLDRNNIPYVLVE
-465 EFSNDVAKNMVIRTE
+465 EFSDEIEKNMVIRTE

-489 DTTVTIFISKGLEPI
+489 ETTVTIFVSKGREPKEI
-504 EVLVPN
+504 AMPN
-510 LIGMTEIEAFD
+510 LLGKTEAD
-521 ALQLLGLELG
+521 ATAALLKVGLIVGEITPI
-531 DVVVV
+531 

-544 IIFQEIPASSMVLEG
+544 VVFQEIPAKSMVLEG
-559 TAINVQVSKGSGMA
+559 TVINLQISKGSGIA
-573 VVPDL
+573 IVPDL

-585 ALALLN
+585 AVALLN
-591 SAELRKGSV
+591 SADLRKGSV

-609 GTIVTQSVVAG
+609 GTIVTLKDVVAG
-620 TEVDKNTAISFSVSL
+620 TEVDKNTAISFSISL
-635 GVESGGG
+635 GVY
-642 TDPGTDIDP
+642 P
-651 GTDTDPG
+651 GTDTDS
-658 INGGTDSDPNTD
+658 NSGTGTPTDPN
-670 VSGTPVD
+670 
-677 PGTN
+677 

>member
-103 ERRGPLSSKEVTIFS
+103 ERRGPLSSKEVTVFS

-156 GIAHIANSQINRAKG
+156 GIAHIANSQIDRAKG
-171 EAIGSVHYVSPEQAK
+171 EAIGSVHYVSPEQAR
-186 GSDIDNRADLYSLG
+186 GSDIDSRADLYSLG

-255 LSRRYA
+255 LSRRYG

-279 KIDLP
+279 KIELP
-284 DPTPLSGGEE
+284 EPTPLVNNEE
-294 SALDAT
+294 STLDAT

-307 QAVQELLEEKKR
+307 QTVQELLDEKKR
-319 AEQESDDDDD
+319 TEQASDDD
-329 KVVSRT
+329 KAVSRT
-335 LIFSIAAVL
+335 LIFSIVAVL

-351 YFVVSVINPFGTNEG
+351 YFVVSVINPFGTNETQ
-366 EKLLAPNLINKNY
+366 KLLAPNLINKVY
-379 RDVIDDS
+379 RDVLEDP
-386 LYADFILVEGE
+386 LYTDFVLVEGE
-397 MIYDENLPAG
+397 MIYDESLPAG
-407 TIIAQT
+407 TIISQT

-429 ISRGAKSMTLGEYAN
+429 ISRGAKSMVLGEYAT
-444 WDIRQVK
+444 WDLRQVK
-451 IVLDRNSIPYVLVE
+451 IVLDRNNIPYVLVE
-465 EFSNDVAKNMVIRTE
+465 EFSDEIEKNMVIRTE

-489 DTTVTIFISKGLEPI
+489 ETTVTIFVSKGREPKEI
-504 EVLVPN
+504 AMPN
-510 LIGMTEIEAFD
+510 LLGKTEAD
-521 ALQLLGLELG
+521 ATAALLKVGL
-531 DVVVV
+531 VVGEITPI

-544 IIFQEIPASSMVLEG
+544 VVFQEIPAKSMVLEG
-559 TAINVQVSKGSGMA
+559 TVINLQISKGSGMA
-573 VVPDL
+573 IVPDL

-585 ALALLN
+585 AVALLN
-591 SAELRKGSV
+591 SADLRKGSV

-609 GTIVTQSVVAG
+609 GTIVTQNVVAG
-620 TEVDKNTAISFSVSL
+620 TEVDKNTAISFSISL
-635 GVESGGG
+635 GV
-642 TDPGTDIDP
+642 DP
-651 GTDTDPG
+651 GTDTDSNSSTGTP
-658 INGGTDSDPNTD
+658 TDSN
-670 VSGTPVD
+670 
-677 PGTN
+677 

>member
-103 ERRGPLSSKEVTIFS
+103 ERRGPLSSKEVTVFS

-156 GIAHIANSQINRAKG
+156 GIAHIANSQIDRAKG
-171 EAIGSVHYVSPEQAK
+171 EAIGSVHYVSPEQAR
-186 GSDIDNRADLYSLG
+186 GSDIDSRADLYSLG

-255 LSRRYA
+255 LSRRYG

-279 KIDLP
+279 KIELP
-284 DPTPLSGGEE
+284 EPTPLVNNEE
-294 SALDAT
+294 STLDAT

-307 QAVQELLEEKKR
+307 QTVQELLDEKKR
-319 AEQESDDDDD
+319 TEQASDDD
-329 KVVSRT
+329 KAVSRT
-335 LIFSIAAVL
+335 LIFSIVAVL

-351 YFVVSVINPFGTNEG
+351 YFVVSVINPFGTNETQ
-366 EKLLAPNLINKNY
+366 KLLAPNLINKVY
-379 RDVIDDS
+379 RDVIEDP
-386 LYADFILVEGE
+386 LYADFVLVEGE
-397 MIYDENLPAG
+397 MIYDESLPAG
-407 TIIAQT
+407 TIISQT

-429 ISRGAKSMTLGEYAN
+429 ISRGAKSMVLGEYAT
-444 WDIRQVK
+444 WDLRQVK
-451 IVLDRNSIPYVLVE
+451 IVLDRNNIPYVLVE
-465 EFSNDVAKNMVIRTE
+465 EFSDEIEKNMVIRTE

-489 DTTVTIFISKGLEPI
+489 ETTVTIFVSKGREPKEI
-504 EVLVPN
+504 AMPN
-510 LIGMTEIEAFD
+510 LLGKTEAD
-521 ALQLLGLELG
+521 ATAALLKVGLIVGEITPI
-531 DVVVV
+531 

-544 IIFQEIPASSMVLEG
+544 VVFQEIPAKSMVLEG
-559 TAINVQVSKGSGMA
+559 TVINLQISKGSGMA
-573 VVPDL
+573 IVPDL

-585 ALALLN
+585 AVALLN
-591 SAELRKGSV
+591 SADLRKGSV
-600 TPVYSSKPA
+600 TLVYSSKPA
-609 GTIVTQSVVAG
+609 GTIVTQNVVAG
-620 TEVDKNTAISFSVSL
+620 TEVDKNTAISFSISL
-635 GVESGGG
+635 GV
-642 TDPGTDIDP
+642 DP
-651 GTDTDPG
+651 GTDTDSNSGTGTP
-658 INGGTDSDPNTD
+658 TDSN
-670 VSGTPVD
+670 
-677 PGTN
+677 